1 MSACYHCQQPIPPGI
16 NITDDHGHHYCCHAC
31 QAVAQ
36 IINAHHLDQYYQVR
50 DRPAPRPEH
59 PYDPAHWQ
67 AYDIPEI
74 AAQYTYKDGDEQEI
88 HLYIDGLHCAACTWL
103 ISRALQDAHGISHA
117 RINLGT
123 GLAEIRW
130 RDTPLSAILATIA
143 SLGYTPNLHTPDK
156 NDDNQRR
163 ERNHDLLRL
172 IVAGLGMMQVMMFAT
187 GLYTGAWH
195 GIDREYEQL
204 LRWISLLCSAPVML
218 YAGYPYLK
226 NAWLGLRHRQ
236 PNMDLP
242 IALACAGAWLAS
254 LYHTVIGRGEI
265 YYDGVTMF
273 IFFIS
278 ISRYLEA
285 HTRRRAR
292 HNQQHFARLLPDAVY
307 KYNDSGETQLVP
319 LPTIQPGDHIRVLPT
334 HTIPVDGEITHGA
347 SRIDEQMLTG
357 ESTPQYKTIGD
368 RVHAG
373 STNLQSPL
381 DIRVSQTG
389 QQTTLAAIR
398 RISARAEQHRS
409 PQIDRNEA
417 LAQHTVL
424 AVLIFAAAGYLL
436 WQFIDPARA
445 FDIAL
450 AILVATCP
458 CALSLAT
465 PTVLTAALNHAHK
478 HHILIKNSNTLD
490 RLNHIR
496 RILFDKTGTL
506 TQGKYQLQQSDYY
519 GNPARLLAI
528 AKTLETH
535 STHPIAWYY
544 SQQPVATVSMD
555 NIEQHSGKGIS
566 GDCDGSRWHIGSAA
580 YMQENGVEG
589 FPPSPCGGG
598 DGGGVRPHT
607 AAAETSTELPPPPVG
622 EGWGGVR
629 SHTAD
634 AESSTEQ
641 PPLLQGAPADVGR
654 PFMADTKNVGHKCPT
669 CEAHNPLP
677 CEAGEG
683 RGGSVEKSRV
693 ATTENNAEMPTATET
708 PANLPPPPVGE
719 GGGGGSVRS
728 AISDAETSSG
738 KTANPSPIA
747 AATTTVTNHGAPQYP
762 ADETAPGEPLVTPPH
777 PSPTGGGS
785 AMAATL
791 RAAAESSTELP
802 PPLQGA
808 PAPAA
813 GEGRG
818 GGSARSAISDAET
831 SSGKTANP
839 SPTAAPE
846 TTNHVYLAEN
856 HELRAHYQ
864 LGDPERANLA
874 ATLAQLKTRYHLAIA
889 SGDRADNVARLA
901 ARYGI
906 EDWHGGLDPAAKLA
920 LLEANDPE
928 HTLMIG
934 DGINDAPVLAR
945 ASVSVA
951 VGRANPLS
959 QTHADI
965 VLLRHGP
972 EALPYLLDLA
982 ARSRRI
988 TRQNLIWAT
997 VYNLT
1002 ILPLAISG
1010 YLTPWIAALGM
1021 SASSLLVIANA
1032 LRIHRT
1038 APPPSA
1044 E

>member
-1 MSACYHCQQPIPPGI
+1 MNCYHCQQPVPAGI
-16 NITDDHGHHYCCHAC
+16 HITDDHGHAYCCHAC
-31 QAVAQ
+31 EAVAH
-36 IINAHHLDQYYQVR
+36 IISAHHLEQYYQVR

-67 AYDIPEI
+67 AYDLPEI
-74 AAQYTYKDGDEQEI
+74 AAQYTYKDGDDQEI

-103 ISRALQDAHGISHA
+103 ISHALQDAHGINHT

-123 GLAEIRW
+123 GRAEIRW

-195 GIDREYEQL
+195 GIDHEYEQL

-254 LYHTVIGRGEI
+254 LYHTLIGRGEI

-307 KYNDSGETQLVP
+307 KYNDRGETQLVP

-334 HTIPVDGEITHGA
+334 HTIPVDGEITGGA
-347 SRIDEQMLTG
+347 SRIDENMLTG
-357 ESTPQYKTIGD
+357 ESTPQYKTSGD
-368 RVHAG
+368 CVHAG

-409 PQIDRNEA
+409 PQIDRNQA
-417 LAQHTVL
+417 LAQQTVL
-424 AVLIFAAAGYLL
+424 AVLILAAAGYLL
-436 WQFIDPARA
+436 WQWIDPTRA

-490 RLNHIR
+490 RLTHIR

-506 TQGKYQLQQSDYY
+506 TQGKYQLRRSDYY
-519 GNPARLLAI
+519 GEPQRLLAI

-544 SQQPVATVSMD
+544 SQQPVATVTMD

-566 GDCDGSRWHIGSAA
+566 GDYNGSRWHIGSAA
-580 YMQENGVEG
+580 YMQENGVEI
-589 FPPSPCGGG
+589 P
-598 DGGGVRPHT
+598 
-607 AAAETSTELPPPPVG
+607 
-622 EGWGGVR
+622 
-629 SHTAD
+629 
-634 AESSTEQ
+634 
-641 PPLLQGAPADVGR
+641 PAD
-654 PFMADTKNVGHKCPT
+654 
-669 CEAHNPLP
+669 
-677 CEAGEG
+677 
-683 RGGSVEKSRV
+683 
-693 ATTENNAEMPTATET
+693 
-708 PANLPPPPVGE
+708 
-719 GGGGGSVRS
+719 
-728 AISDAETSSG
+728 
-738 KTANPSPIA
+738 
-747 AATTTVTNHGAPQYP
+747 
-762 ADETAPGEPLVTPPH
+762 
-777 PSPTGGGS
+777 
-785 AMAATL
+785 
-791 RAAAESSTELP
+791 LP
-802 PPLQGA
+802 PPLQDA
-808 PAPAA
+808 LASAA

-818 GGSARSAISDAET
+818 GGKPDRLTAAASTAIPNNEIEQPAAAET
-831 SSGKTANP
+831 PAT
-839 SPTAAPE
+839 PE
-846 TTNHVYLAEN
+846 NTTHVYLAEN
-856 HELRAHYQ
+856 RELRAHYQ
-864 LGDPERANLA
+864 LGDPERDNLA
-874 ATLAQLKTRYHLAIA
+874 ATLARLQAHYHLAIA
-889 SGDRADNVARLA
+889 SGDRAENVARLA

-906 EDWHGGLDPAAKLA
+906 TDRHGGLDPAAKLA

-965 VLLRHGP
+965 VLLKNGP
-972 EALPYLLDLA
+972 EALPYLLELA
-982 ARSRRI
+982 ARSSRI

-1021 SASSLLVIANA
+1021 STSSLLVIANA

-1038 APPPSA
+1038 PPPPA
-1044 E
+1044 TE

>member
-1 MSACYHCQQPIPPGI
+1 MSACYHCQQPIPAGI
-16 NITDDHGHHYCCHAC
+16 HIQDSHGHAYCCHAC
-31 QAVAQ
+31 EAVAQ
-36 IINAHHLDQYYQVR
+36 IISAHHLEQYYQVR

-59 PYDPAHWQ
+59 PWDASHWQ
-67 AYDIPEI
+67 AYDLPEI
-74 AAQYTYKDGDEQEI
+74 AAQYIYQDGDDQEI

-103 ISRALQDAHGISHA
+103 ISHALQDAHGISHT

-123 GLAEIRW
+123 GRAEIRW

-143 SLGYTPNLHTPDK
+143 SLGYTPNLHTPDEE
-156 NDDNQRR
+156 DNKQRR

-195 GIDREYEQL
+195 GIDHEYEQL

-254 LYHTVIGRGEI
+254 LYHTLIGRGEI

-307 KYNDSGETQLVP
+307 KHDGDTLRLVP
-319 LPTIQPGDHIRVLPT
+319 LPAIQPGDHIRVLPT
-334 HTIPVDGEITHGA
+334 HTIPVDGEITHGV

-357 ESTPQYKTIGD
+357 ESTPQYKNVGD

-424 AVLIFAAAGYLL
+424 AVLVLAAAGYLL
-436 WQFIDPARA
+436 WQWIDPARA

-490 RLNHIR
+490 RLTHIR

-506 TQGKYQLQQSDYY
+506 TQGKYQLQNSDYH
-519 GNPARLLAI
+519 GEPQRLLAI

-544 SQQPVATVSMD
+544 SQQPVANVAMD

-566 GDCDGSRWHIGSAA
+566 GDYDGSRWHIGSAA
-580 YMQENGVEG
+580 YMQENGVDG
-589 FPPSPCGGG
+589 FSPSPCGGG
-598 DGGGVRPHT
+598 SGVHPHT
-607 AAAETSTELPPPPVG
+607 TDADTTTDVGWVSAQRVTQQPNTETPAELSPPPVEDWNSAS
-622 EGWGGVR
+622 EGRENWGGVR
-629 SHTAD
+629 SD
-634 AESSTEQ
+634 S
-641 PPLLQGAPADVGR
+641 
-654 PFMADTKNVGHKCPT
+654 
-669 CEAHNPLP
+669 PLP
-677 CEAGEG
+677 QWERG
-683 RGGSVEKSRV
+683 RGWGLPAHLTSES
-693 ATTENNAEMPTATET
+693 ATNE
-708 PANLPPPPVGE
+708 
-719 GGGGGSVRS
+719 
-728 AISDAETSSG
+728 ID
-738 KTANPSPIA
+738 
-747 AATTTVTNHGAPQYP
+747 TTTT
-762 ADETAPGEPLVTPPH
+762 
-777 PSPTGGGS
+777 
-785 AMAATL
+785 
-791 RAAAESSTELP
+791 
-802 PPLQGA
+802 
-808 PAPAA
+808 
-813 GEGRG
+813 
-818 GGSARSAISDAET
+818 
-831 SSGKTANP
+831 
-839 SPTAAPE
+839 
-846 TTNHVYLAEN
+846 HVYLAEN
-856 HELRAHYQ
+856 RTLRAHYQ

-906 EDWHGGLDPAAKLA
+906 ADWHGGLDPAAKLA

-965 VLLRHGP
+965 VLLKNGP
-972 EALPYLLDLA
+972 EALPYLLELA

-988 TRQNLIWAT
+988 TRQNLAWAT

-1010 YLTPWIAALGM
+1010 HLTPWIAALGM

-1038 APPPSA
+1038 TPPPA

>member
-1 MSACYHCQQPIPPGI
+1 MNCYHCQQPVPAGI
-16 NITDDHGHHYCCHAC
+16 HITDDHGHAYCCHAC
-31 QAVAQ
+31 EAVAH
-36 IINAHHLDQYYQVR
+36 IISAHHLEQYYQVR

-67 AYDIPEI
+67 AYDLPEI
-74 AAQYTYKDGDEQEI
+74 AAQYTYKDGDDQEI

-103 ISRALQDAHGISHA
+103 ISHALQDAHGISHT

-123 GLAEIRW
+123 GRAEIRW

-143 SLGYTPNLHTPDK
+143 SLGYTPNLHTPDEE
-156 NDDNQRR
+156 DNKQRR

-226 NAWLGLRHRQ
+226 NAWLGLRHRH

-254 LYHTVIGRGEI
+254 LYHTLIGRGEI

-307 KYNDSGETQLVP
+307 KHDGDTLRLVP
-319 LPTIQPGDHIRVLPT
+319 LPAIQPGDHIRVLPT

-347 SRIDEQMLTG
+347 SRIDENMLTG
-357 ESTPQYKTIGD
+357 ESTPQYKTSGD

-381 DIRVSQTG
+381 DIRVTQTG

-409 PQIDRNEA
+409 PQIDRNQA
-417 LAQHTVL
+417 LAQQTVL
-424 AVLIFAAAGYLL
+424 AVLILAAAGYLL
-436 WQFIDPARA
+436 WQWIEPARA

-490 RLNHIR
+490 RLTHIR

-506 TQGKYQLQQSDYY
+506 TQGKYQLRRSDYY
-519 GNPARLLAI
+519 GEPRRLLAI

-544 SQQPVATVSMD
+544 SQQPVANVAMD

-566 GDCDGSRWHIGSAA
+566 GDYDGSRWHIGSAA
-580 YMQENGVEG
+580 YMQENGVEI
-589 FPPSPCGGG
+589 PPA
-598 DGGGVRPHT
+598 D
-607 AAAETSTELPPPPVG
+607 LPPPPVG
-622 EGWGGVR
+622 EGRGGVYP
-629 SHTAD
+629 HTTDAD
-634 AESSTEQ
+634 WS
-641 PPLLQGAPADVGR
+641 L
-654 PFMADTKNVGHKCPT
+654 MADKNNVGHKYPT
-669 CEAHNPLP
+669 YEENNPLP

-683 RGGSVEKSRV
+683 WGGGVEKSRM
-693 ATTENNAEMPTATET
+693 ATTDNKAVPCD
-708 PANLPPPPVGE
+708 PKL
-719 GGGGGSVRS
+719 
-728 AISDAETSSG
+728 
-738 KTANPSPIA
+738 
-747 AATTTVTNHGAPQYP
+747 
-762 ADETAPGEPLVTPPH
+762 TPPR

-785 AMAATL
+785 ALT
-791 RAAAESSTELP
+791 
-802 PPLQGA
+802 
-808 PAPAA
+808 
-813 GEGRG
+813 
-818 GGSARSAISDAET
+818 DA
-831 SSGKTANP
+831 N
-839 SPTAAPE
+839 
-846 TTNHVYLAEN
+846 TTHVYLAEN
-856 HELRAHYQ
+856 RELRAHYQ
-864 LGDPERANLA
+864 LGDPERDNLA
-874 ATLAQLKTRYHLAIA
+874 ATLARLQAHYHLAIA
-889 SGDRADNVARLA
+889 SGDRAENVAHLA

-906 EDWHGGLDPAAKLA
+906 TDRHGGLDPAAKLA

-965 VLLRHGP
+965 VLLKNGP

-1021 SASSLLVIANA
+1021 STSSLLVIANA

-1038 APPPSA
+1038 PPPPA
-1044 E
+1044 TE

>member
-1 MSACYHCQQPIPPGI
+1 MNCYHCQQPVPAGI
-16 NITDDHGHHYCCHAC
+16 HITDDHGHAYCCHAC
-31 QAVAQ
+31 EAVAH
-36 IINAHHLDQYYQVR
+36 IISAHHLEQYYQVR

-67 AYDIPEI
+67 AYDLPEI
-74 AAQYTYKDGDEQEI
+74 AAQYTYKDGDDQEI

-103 ISRALQDAHGISHA
+103 ISHALQDAHGISHT

-123 GLAEIRW
+123 GRAEIRW

-143 SLGYTPNLHTPDK
+143 SLGYTPNLHTPDEE
-156 NDDNQRR
+156 DNKQRR

-195 GIDREYEQL
+195 GIDHEYEQL

-307 KYNDSGETQLVP
+307 KYNDRGETQLVP

-334 HTIPVDGEITHGA
+334 HTIPVDGEITGGA

-357 ESTPQYKTIGD
+357 ESTPQYKTSGD

-381 DIRVSQTG
+381 DIRVTQTG

-409 PQIDRNEA
+409 PQIDRNQA
-417 LAQHTVL
+417 LAQQTVL
-424 AVLIFAAAGYLL
+424 AVLILAAAGYLL
-436 WQFIDPARA
+436 WQWIEPARA

-490 RLNHIR
+490 RLTHIR

-506 TQGKYQLQQSDYY
+506 TQGKYQLHRSDYY
-519 GNPARLLAI
+519 GEPQRLLAI

-544 SQQPVATVSMD
+544 SQQPVANVAMD

-566 GDCDGSRWHIGSAA
+566 GDYDGSRWHIGSAA
-580 YMQENGVEG
+580 YMQENGVEI
-589 FPPSPCGGG
+589 P
-598 DGGGVRPHT
+598 
-607 AAAETSTELPPPPVG
+607 
-622 EGWGGVR
+622 
-629 SHTAD
+629 
-634 AESSTEQ
+634 
-641 PPLLQGAPADVGR
+641 PAD
-654 PFMADTKNVGHKCPT
+654 
-669 CEAHNPLP
+669 
-677 CEAGEG
+677 
-683 RGGSVEKSRV
+683 
-693 ATTENNAEMPTATET
+693 
-708 PANLPPPPVGE
+708 
-719 GGGGGSVRS
+719 
-728 AISDAETSSG
+728 
-738 KTANPSPIA
+738 
-747 AATTTVTNHGAPQYP
+747 
-762 ADETAPGEPLVTPPH
+762 
-777 PSPTGGGS
+777 
-785 AMAATL
+785 
-791 RAAAESSTELP
+791 LP
-802 PPLQGA
+802 PPLQDA
-808 PAPAA
+808 LASAA

-818 GGSARSAISDAET
+818 GGKPDRLTAAASTAIPNNEIEQPAAAET
-831 SSGKTANP
+831 PAT
-839 SPTAAPE
+839 PE
-846 TTNHVYLAEN
+846 NTTHVYLAEN
-856 HELRAHYQ
+856 RELRAHYQ
-864 LGDPERANLA
+864 LGDPERDNLA
-874 ATLAQLKTRYHLAIA
+874 ATLARLQAHYHLAIA
-889 SGDRADNVARLA
+889 SGDRAENVARLA

-906 EDWHGGLDPAAKLA
+906 TDRHGGLDPAAKLA

-965 VLLRHGP
+965 VLLKNGP

-1021 SASSLLVIANA
+1021 STSSLLVIANA

-1038 APPPSA
+1038 PPPPAA

>member
-1 MSACYHCQQPIPPGI
+1 MSACYHCQQPVPAGI
-16 NITDDHGHHYCCHAC
+16 HIQDSHGHAYCCHAC
-31 QAVAQ
+31 EAVAH
-36 IINAHHLDQYYQVR
+36 IISAHHLEQYYQVR

-67 AYDIPEI
+67 AYDLPEI
-74 AAQYTYKDGDEQEI
+74 AAQYTYKDGDDQEI

-103 ISRALQDAHGISHA
+103 ISHALQDAHGINHT

-123 GLAEIRW
+123 GRAEIRW

-143 SLGYTPNLHTPDK
+143 SLGYTPNLHTPDEE
-156 NDDNQRR
+156 DNKQRR

-195 GIDREYEQL
+195 GIDHEYEQL

-254 LYHTVIGRGEI
+254 LYHTLIGRGEI

-307 KYNDSGETQLVP
+307 KYNDRGETQLVP
-319 LPTIQPGDHIRVLPT
+319 LPAIQPGDHIRVLPT
-334 HTIPVDGEITHGA
+334 HTIPVDGEITGGA
-347 SRIDEQMLTG
+347 SRIDENMLTG
-357 ESTPQYKTIGD
+357 ESTPQYKTSGD

-381 DIRVSQTG
+381 DIRVTQTG

-409 PQIDRNEA
+409 PQIDRNQA
-417 LAQHTVL
+417 LAQQTVL
-424 AVLIFAAAGYLL
+424 AVLILAAAGYLL
-436 WQFIDPARA
+436 WQWIDPARA

-490 RLNHIR
+490 RLTHIR

-506 TQGKYQLQQSDYY
+506 TQGKYQLRRSDYY
-519 GNPARLLAI
+519 GEPRRLLAI

-544 SQQPVATVSMD
+544 SQQPVANVAMD

-566 GDCDGSRWHIGSAA
+566 GDYDGSRWHIGSAA
-580 YMQENGVEG
+580 YMQENGVEI
-589 FPPSPCGGG
+589 PP
-598 DGGGVRPHT
+598 
-607 AAAETSTELPPPPVG
+607 AEQPPPPVG
-622 EGWGGVR
+622 ESWDGAYP
-629 SHTAD
+629 HTTDAD
-634 AESSTEQ
+634 TTTD
-641 PPLLQGAPADVGR
+641 ADWSL
-654 PFMADTKNVGHKCPT
+654 MADKNNVGHKYPT
-669 CEAHNPLP
+669 YEENNPLP

-683 RGGSVEKSRV
+683 WGGGVEKSRM
-693 ATTENNAEMPTATET
+693 ATTDNKAVPCD
-708 PANLPPPPVGE
+708 PKLPPP
-719 GGGGGSVRS
+719 R
-728 AISDAETSSG
+728 
-738 KTANPSPIA
+738 
-747 AATTTVTNHGAPQYP
+747 
-762 ADETAPGEPLVTPPH
+762 
-777 PSPTGGGS
+777 PSPTGGES
-785 AMAATL
+785 ALT
-791 RAAAESSTELP
+791 
-802 PPLQGA
+802 
-808 PAPAA
+808 
-813 GEGRG
+813 
-818 GGSARSAISDAET
+818 DA
-831 SSGKTANP
+831 N
-839 SPTAAPE
+839 
-846 TTNHVYLAEN
+846 TTHVYLAEN
-856 HELRAHYQ
+856 RELRAHYQ
-864 LGDPERANLA
+864 LGDPERDNLA
-874 ATLAQLKTRYHLAIA
+874 ATLARLQAHYHLAIA
-889 SGDRADNVARLA
+889 SGDRAENVARLA

-906 EDWHGGLDPAAKLA
+906 TDRRGSLDPAAKLA

-965 VLLRHGP
+965 VLLKNGP

-1021 SASSLLVIANA
+1021 STSSLLVIANA

-1038 APPPSA
+1038 LPPPA
-1044 E
+1044 TE

>member
-1 MSACYHCQQPIPPGI
+1 MNCYHCQQPVPAGI
-16 NITDDHGHHYCCHAC
+16 HITDDHGHAYCCHAC
-31 QAVAQ
+31 EAVAH
-36 IINAHHLDQYYQVR
+36 IISAHHLEQYYQVR

-59 PYDPAHWQ
+59 PWDASHWQ
-67 AYDIPEI
+67 AYDLPEI
-74 AAQYTYKDGDEQEI
+74 AAQYIYQDGDDQEI

-103 ISRALQDAHGISHA
+103 ISHALQDAHGINHT

-123 GLAEIRW
+123 GRAEIRW

-143 SLGYTPNLHTPDK
+143 SLGYTPNLHTPDEE
-156 NDDNQRR
+156 DNKQRR

-195 GIDREYEQL
+195 GIDHEYEQL

-254 LYHTVIGRGEI
+254 LYHTLIGRGEI

-307 KYNDSGETQLVP
+307 KYNDRGETQLVP
-319 LPTIQPGDHIRVLPT
+319 LPAIQPGDHIRVLPT
-334 HTIPVDGEITHGA
+334 HTIPVDGEITGGA
-347 SRIDEQMLTG
+347 SRIDENMLTG
-357 ESTPQYKTIGD
+357 ESTPQYKTSGD

-381 DIRVSQTG
+381 DIRVTQTG

-409 PQIDRNEA
+409 PQIDRNQA
-417 LAQHTVL
+417 LAQQTVL
-424 AVLIFAAAGYLL
+424 AVLILAAAGYLL
-436 WQFIDPARA
+436 WQWIDPARA

-490 RLNHIR
+490 RLTHIR
-496 RILFDKTGTL
+496 RILFYKTGTL
-506 TQGKYQLQQSDYY
+506 TQGKYQLRRSDYY
-519 GNPARLLAI
+519 GEPRRLLAI

-544 SQQPVATVSMD
+544 SQQPVANVAMD

-566 GDCDGSRWHIGSAA
+566 GDYDGSRWHIGSAA
-580 YMQENGVEG
+580 YMQENGVEI
-589 FPPSPCGGG
+589 PP
-598 DGGGVRPHT
+598 
-607 AAAETSTELPPPPVG
+607 AEQPPPPVG
-622 EGWGGVR
+622 ESWDGAYP
-629 SHTAD
+629 HTTDAD
-634 AESSTEQ
+634 TTTD
-641 PPLLQGAPADVGR
+641 ADWSL
-654 PFMADTKNVGHKCPT
+654 MADKNNVGHKYPT
-669 CEAHNPLP
+669 YEENNPLP

-683 RGGSVEKSRV
+683 WGGGVEKSRM
-693 ATTENNAEMPTATET
+693 ATTDNKAVPCD
-708 PANLPPPPVGE
+708 PKLPPP
-719 GGGGGSVRS
+719 R
-728 AISDAETSSG
+728 
-738 KTANPSPIA
+738 
-747 AATTTVTNHGAPQYP
+747 
-762 ADETAPGEPLVTPPH
+762 
-777 PSPTGGGS
+777 PSPTGGES
-785 AMAATL
+785 ALT
-791 RAAAESSTELP
+791 
-802 PPLQGA
+802 
-808 PAPAA
+808 
-813 GEGRG
+813 
-818 GGSARSAISDAET
+818 DA
-831 SSGKTANP
+831 N
-839 SPTAAPE
+839 
-846 TTNHVYLAEN
+846 TTHVYLAEN
-856 HELRAHYQ
+856 RELRAHYQ
-864 LGDPERANLA
+864 LGDPERDNLA
-874 ATLAQLKTRYHLAIA
+874 ATLARLQAHYHLAIA
-889 SGDRADNVARLA
+889 SGDRAENVARLA

-906 EDWHGGLDPAAKLA
+906 TDRRGSLDPAAKLA

-965 VLLRHGP
+965 VLLKNGP

-1021 SASSLLVIANA
+1021 STSSLLVIANA

-1038 APPPSA
+1038 LPPPAA

>member
-1 MSACYHCQQPIPPGI
+1 MNCYHCQQPVPAGI
-16 NITDDHGHHYCCHAC
+16 HITDDHGHAYCCHAC
-31 QAVAQ
+31 EAVAH
-36 IINAHHLDQYYQVR
+36 IISAHHLEQYYQVR

-67 AYDIPEI
+67 AYDLPEI
-74 AAQYTYKDGDEQEI
+74 AAQYTYKDGDDQEI

-103 ISRALQDAHGISHA
+103 ISHALQDAHGISHT

-123 GLAEIRW
+123 GRAEIRW

-143 SLGYTPNLHTPDK
+143 SLGYTPNLHTPDEE
-156 NDDNQRR
+156 DNKQRR

-195 GIDREYEQL
+195 GIDHEYEQL

-254 LYHTVIGRGEI
+254 LYHTLIGRGEI

-307 KYNDSGETQLVP
+307 KYNDRGETQLVP
-319 LPTIQPGDHIRVLPT
+319 LPAIQPGDHIRVLPT
-334 HTIPVDGEITHGA
+334 HTIPVDGEITGGA
-347 SRIDEQMLTG
+347 SRIDENMLTG
-357 ESTPQYKTIGD
+357 ESTPQYKTSGD

-381 DIRVSQTG
+381 DIRVTQTG

-409 PQIDRNEA
+409 PQIDRNQA
-417 LAQHTVL
+417 LAQQTVL
-424 AVLIFAAAGYLL
+424 AVLILAAAGYLL
-436 WQFIDPARA
+436 WQWIEPARA

-490 RLNHIR
+490 RLTHIR

-506 TQGKYQLQQSDYY
+506 TQGKYQLRRSDYY
-519 GNPARLLAI
+519 GEPQRLLSI

-544 SQQPVATVSMD
+544 SQQPVANVAMD

-566 GDCDGSRWHIGSAA
+566 GDYDGSRWHIGSAA
-580 YMQENGVEG
+580 YMQENGVEI
-589 FPPSPCGGG
+589 PP
-598 DGGGVRPHT
+598 
-607 AAAETSTELPPPPVG
+607 TEQPPPPVG
-622 EGWGGVR
+622 EGWGGAYP
-629 SHTAD
+629 HTAD
-634 AESSTEQ
+634 ADTTTDAGW
-641 PPLLQGAPADVGR
+641 PL
-654 PFMADTKNVGHKCPT
+654 MADKNNVGHKYPT
-669 CEAHNPLP
+669 YEENTPLP

-683 RGGSVEKSRV
+683 WGGGVKKSRM
-693 ATTENNAEMPTATET
+693 ATTDNKAVPCD
-708 PANLPPPPVGE
+708 PKLPPP
-719 GGGGGSVRS
+719 R
-728 AISDAETSSG
+728 
-738 KTANPSPIA
+738 
-747 AATTTVTNHGAPQYP
+747 
-762 ADETAPGEPLVTPPH
+762 

-785 AMAATL
+785 ALT
-791 RAAAESSTELP
+791 
-802 PPLQGA
+802 
-808 PAPAA
+808 
-813 GEGRG
+813 
-818 GGSARSAISDAET
+818 DA
-831 SSGKTANP
+831 N
-839 SPTAAPE
+839 
-846 TTNHVYLAEN
+846 TTHVYLAEN
-856 HELRAHYQ
+856 RELRAHYQ
-864 LGDPERANLA
+864 LGDPERDNLA
-874 ATLAQLKTRYHLAIA
+874 ATLARLQAHYHLAIA
-889 SGDRADNVARLA
+889 SGDRAENVARLA

-906 EDWHGGLDPAAKLA
+906 TDWHGGLDPAAKLA

-965 VLLRHGP
+965 VLLKNGP

-1021 SASSLLVIANA
+1021 STSSLLVIANA

-1038 APPPSA
+1038 LPPPAA

>member
-1 MSACYHCQQPIPPGI
+1 MNCYHCQQPVPAGI
-16 NITDDHGHHYCCHAC
+16 HITDDHGHAYCCHAC
-31 QAVAQ
+31 EAVAH
-36 IINAHHLDQYYQVR
+36 IISAHHLEQYYQVR

-67 AYDIPEI
+67 AYDLPEI
-74 AAQYTYKDGDEQEI
+74 AAQYTYKDGDDQEI

-103 ISRALQDAHGISHA
+103 ISHALQDAHGISHT

-123 GLAEIRW
+123 GRAEIRW

-143 SLGYTPNLHTPDK
+143 SLGYTPNLHTPDEE
-156 NDDNQRR
+156 DNKQRR

-195 GIDREYEQL
+195 GIDHEYEQL

-254 LYHTVIGRGEI
+254 LYHTLIGRGEI

-307 KYNDSGETQLVP
+307 KYSDRGETQLVP
-319 LPTIQPGDHIRVLPT
+319 LPAIQPGDHIRVLPT
-334 HTIPVDGEITHGA
+334 HTIPVDGEITGGA
-347 SRIDEQMLTG
+347 SRIDENMLTG
-357 ESTPQYKTIGD
+357 ESTPQYKTSGD

-381 DIRVSQTG
+381 DIRVTQTG

-409 PQIDRNEA
+409 PQIDRNQA
-417 LAQHTVL
+417 LAQQTVL
-424 AVLIFAAAGYLL
+424 AVLILAAAGYLL
-436 WQFIDPARA
+436 WQWIEPARA

-490 RLNHIR
+490 RLTHIR

-506 TQGKYQLQQSDYY
+506 TQGKYQLHRSDYY
-519 GNPARLLAI
+519 GEPQRLLAI

-544 SQQPVATVSMD
+544 SQQPVAGVTMD

-566 GDCDGSRWHIGSAA
+566 GDYDGSRWHIGSAA
-580 YMQENGVEG
+580 YMQENGVEI
-589 FPPSPCGGG
+589 PP
-598 DGGGVRPHT
+598 
-607 AAAETSTELPPPPVG
+607 TEQPPPPVG

-634 AESSTEQ
+634 ANTTTDAGW
-641 PPLLQGAPADVGR
+641 PL
-654 PFMADTKNVGHKCPT
+654 MADKNNVGHKYPT
-669 CEAHNPLP
+669 YEENNPLP

-683 RGGSVEKSRV
+683 WGGGVEKSRM
-693 ATTENNAEMPTATET
+693 ATTDDKAVPCD
-708 PANLPPPPVGE
+708 PKLPPP
-719 GGGGGSVRS
+719 R
-728 AISDAETSSG
+728 
-738 KTANPSPIA
+738 
-747 AATTTVTNHGAPQYP
+747 
-762 ADETAPGEPLVTPPH
+762 
-777 PSPTGGGS
+777 PSPTGGES
-785 AMAATL
+785 ALT
-791 RAAAESSTELP
+791 
-802 PPLQGA
+802 
-808 PAPAA
+808 
-813 GEGRG
+813 
-818 GGSARSAISDAET
+818 DA
-831 SSGKTANP
+831 N
-839 SPTAAPE
+839 
-846 TTNHVYLAEN
+846 TTHVYLAEN
-856 HELRAHYQ
+856 RELRAHYQ
-864 LGDPERANLA
+864 LGDPERDNLA
-874 ATLAQLKTRYHLAIA
+874 ATLARLQAHYHLAIA
-889 SGDRADNVARLA
+889 SGDRAENVARLA

-906 EDWHGGLDPAAKLA
+906 TDWHGGLDPAAKLA

-934 DGINDAPVLAR
+934 DGINDAPVLAH

-965 VLLRHGP
+965 VLLKNGP

-1021 SASSLLVIANA
+1021 STSSLLVIANA

-1038 APPPSA
+1038 PPPPA
-1044 E
+1044 TE

>member
-1 MSACYHCQQPIPPGI
+1 MNCYHCQQPVPAGI
-16 NITDDHGHHYCCHAC
+16 HITDDHGHAYCCHAC
-31 QAVAQ
+31 EAVAH
-36 IINAHHLDQYYQVR
+36 IISAHHLEQYYQVR

-67 AYDIPEI
+67 AYDLPEI
-74 AAQYTYKDGDEQEI
+74 AAQYTYKDGDDQEI

-103 ISRALQDAHGISHA
+103 ISHALQDAHGISHT

-123 GLAEIRW
+123 GRAEIRW

-143 SLGYTPNLHTPDK
+143 SLGYTPNLHTPDEE
-156 NDDNQRR
+156 DNKQRR

-195 GIDREYEQL
+195 GIDHEYEQL

-254 LYHTVIGRGEI
+254 LYHTLIGRGEI

-307 KYNDSGETQLVP
+307 KYNDRGEAQLVP

-334 HTIPVDGEITHGA
+334 HTIPVDGEITGGA
-347 SRIDEQMLTG
+347 SRIDENMLTG
-357 ESTPQYKTIGD
+357 ESTPQYKTSGD

-381 DIRVSQTG
+381 DIRVTQTG

-409 PQIDRNEA
+409 PQIDRNQA
-417 LAQHTVL
+417 LAQQTVL
-424 AVLIFAAAGYLL
+424 AVLILAAAGYLL
-436 WQFIDPARA
+436 WQWIEPARA

-490 RLNHIR
+490 RLTHIR

-506 TQGKYQLQQSDYY
+506 TQGKYQLRRSDYY
-519 GNPARLLAI
+519 GEPQRLLAI

-544 SQQPVATVSMD
+544 SQQPVANVAMD

-566 GDCDGSRWHIGSAA
+566 GDYDGSRWHIGSAA
-580 YMQENGVEG
+580 YMQENGVEI
-589 FPPSPCGGG
+589 PP
-598 DGGGVRPHT
+598 
-607 AAAETSTELPPPPVG
+607 AEQPPPPVG
-622 EGWGGVR
+622 EGWDGAYP
-629 SHTAD
+629 HTTDAD
-634 AESSTEQ
+634 TTTDAGW
-641 PPLLQGAPADVGR
+641 PL
-654 PFMADTKNVGHKCPT
+654 MADKNNVGHKYPT
-669 CEAHNPLP
+669 YEENNPLP
-677 CEAGEG
+677 CEAEEG
-683 RGGSVEKSRV
+683 WGGGVEKSRM
-693 ATTENNAEMPTATET
+693 ATTDNKAVPCD
-708 PANLPPPPVGE
+708 PKLPPP
-719 GGGGGSVRS
+719 R
-728 AISDAETSSG
+728 
-738 KTANPSPIA
+738 
-747 AATTTVTNHGAPQYP
+747 
-762 ADETAPGEPLVTPPH
+762 
-777 PSPTGGGS
+777 PSPTGGES
-785 AMAATL
+785 ALT
-791 RAAAESSTELP
+791 
-802 PPLQGA
+802 
-808 PAPAA
+808 
-813 GEGRG
+813 
-818 GGSARSAISDAET
+818 DA
-831 SSGKTANP
+831 N
-839 SPTAAPE
+839 
-846 TTNHVYLAEN
+846 TTHVYLAEN
-856 HELRAHYQ
+856 RELRAHYQ
-864 LGDPERANLA
+864 LGDPERDNLA
-874 ATLAQLKTRYHLAIA
+874 ATLARLQAHYHLAIA
-889 SGDRADNVARLA
+889 SGDRAENVARLA

-906 EDWHGGLDPAAKLA
+906 TDRHGGLDPAAKLA

-965 VLLRHGP
+965 VLLKNGP

-1021 SASSLLVIANA
+1021 STSSLLVITNA

-1038 APPPSA
+1038 PPPPAA

>member
-1 MSACYHCQQPIPPGI
+1 MNCYHCQQPVPAGI
-16 NITDDHGHHYCCHAC
+16 HITDDHGHAYCCHAC
-31 QAVAQ
+31 EAVAH
-36 IINAHHLDQYYQVR
+36 IISAHHLEQYYQVR

-67 AYDIPEI
+67 AYDLPEI
-74 AAQYTYKDGDEQEI
+74 AAQYTYKDGDDQEI

-103 ISRALQDAHGISHA
+103 ISHALQDAHGISHT

-123 GLAEIRW
+123 GRAEIRW

-143 SLGYTPNLHTPDK
+143 SLGYTPNLHTPDEE
-156 NDDNQRR
+156 DNKQRR

-195 GIDREYEQL
+195 GIDHEYEQL

-226 NAWLGLRHRQ
+226 NAWLGLSHRQ

-254 LYHTVIGRGEI
+254 LYHTLIGRGEI

-307 KYNDSGETQLVP
+307 KYNDRGEAQLVP

-334 HTIPVDGEITHGA
+334 HTIPVDGEITGGA
-347 SRIDEQMLTG
+347 SRIDENMLTG
-357 ESTPQYKTIGD
+357 ESTPQYKTSGD

-381 DIRVSQTG
+381 DIRVTQTG

-409 PQIDRNEA
+409 PQIDRNQA
-417 LAQHTVL
+417 LAQQTVL
-424 AVLIFAAAGYLL
+424 AVLILAAAGYLL
-436 WQFIDPARA
+436 WQWIEPARA

-490 RLNHIR
+490 RLTHIR

-506 TQGKYQLQQSDYY
+506 TQGKYQLRRSDYY
-519 GNPARLLAI
+519 GEPRRLLAI

-544 SQQPVATVSMD
+544 SQQPVANVAMD

-566 GDCDGSRWHIGSAA
+566 GDYNGSRWHIGSAA
-580 YMQENGVEG
+580 YMQENGVEE
-589 FPPSPCGGG
+589 FLPSPCGGE
-598 DGGGVRPHT
+598 DGGGVRFQTPDTETT
-607 AAAETSTELPPPPVG
+607 AVLPSELLPSPVG
-622 EGWGGVR
+622 EGWGGV
-629 SHTAD
+629 SPHTA
-634 AESSTEQ
+634 AVESSSKI
-641 PPLLQGAPADVGR
+641 PPPSQDASAS
-654 PFMADTKNVGHKCPT
+654 A
-669 CEAHNPLP
+669 
-677 CEAGEG
+677 AGEG
-683 RGGSVEKSRV
+683 WGRGKPDRLITAAS
-693 ATTENNAEMPTATET
+693 TTITNNEDKQPTKQ
-708 PANLPPPPVGE
+708 PPPPVGE
-719 GGGGGSVRS
+719 GRGGVSPH
-728 AISDAETSSG
+728 
-738 KTANPSPIA
+738 TAA
-747 AATTTVTNHGAPQYP
+747 V
-762 ADETAPGEPLVTPPH
+762 
-777 PSPTGGGS
+777 
-785 AMAATL
+785 
-791 RAAAESSTELP
+791 ESSSKMP

-808 PAPAA
+808 PAPVA
-813 GEGRG
+813 GEGWG
-818 GGSARSAISDAET
+818 GGKPDRLI
-831 SSGKTANP
+831 
-839 SPTAAPE
+839 TAAS
-846 TTNHVYLAEN
+846 TTITNNEDKQPTKQLPPPVGEGRVGSSEKQTTDANTTHVYLAEN
-856 HELRAHYQ
+856 RELRAHYQ
-864 LGDPERANLA
+864 LGDPERDNLA
-874 ATLAQLKTRYHLAIA
+874 ATLARLQAHYHLAIA
-889 SGDRADNVARLA
+889 SGDRVENVARLA

-906 EDWHGGLDPAAKLA
+906 TDRHGGLDPAAKLA
-920 LLEANDPE
+920 LLEANDSE

-965 VLLRHGP
+965 VLLKNGP

-1021 SASSLLVIANA
+1021 STSSLLVIANA

-1038 APPPSA
+1038 PPPPVA

>member
-1 MSACYHCQQPIPPGI
+1 MNCYHCQQPVPAGI
-16 NITDDHGHHYCCHAC
+16 HITDDHGHAYCCHAC
-31 QAVAQ
+31 EAVAH
-36 IINAHHLDQYYQVR
+36 IISAHHLEQYYQVR

-67 AYDIPEI
+67 AYDLPEI
-74 AAQYTYKDGDEQEI
+74 AAQYTYKDGDDQEI

-103 ISRALQDAHGISHA
+103 ISHALQDAHGISHT

-123 GLAEIRW
+123 GRAEIRW

-143 SLGYTPNLHTPDK
+143 SLGYTPNLHTPDEE
-156 NDDNQRR
+156 DNKQRR

-195 GIDREYEQL
+195 GIDHEYEQL

-254 LYHTVIGRGEI
+254 LYHTLIGRGEI

-307 KYNDSGETQLVP
+307 KHDGDTLRLVP

-334 HTIPVDGEITHGA
+334 HTIPVDGEITGGA
-347 SRIDEQMLTG
+347 SRIDENMLTG
-357 ESTPQYKTIGD
+357 ESTPQYKTSGD

-381 DIRVSQTG
+381 DIRVTQTG

-409 PQIDRNEA
+409 PQIDRNQA
-417 LAQHTVL
+417 LAQQTVL
-424 AVLIFAAAGYLL
+424 AVLILAAAGYLL
-436 WQFIDPARA
+436 WQWIDPARA

-490 RLNHIR
+490 RLTHIR

-506 TQGKYQLQQSDYY
+506 TQGKYQLRRSDYY
-519 GNPARLLAI
+519 GEPRRLLAI

-544 SQQPVATVSMD
+544 SQQPVANVAMD

-566 GDCDGSRWHIGSAA
+566 GDYDGSRWHIGSAA
-580 YMQENGVEG
+580 YIQENGVEG
-589 FPPSPCGGG
+589 FPPTPCGGG
-598 DGGGVRPHT
+598 DGVHP
-607 AAAETSTELPPPPVG
+607 
-622 EGWGGVR
+622 
-629 SHTAD
+629 HTAD
-634 AESSTEQ
+634 A
-641 PPLLQGAPADVGR
+641 
-654 PFMADTKNVGHKCPT
+654 DTTTDAGWSLMVDKNNVGHKYPT
-669 CEAHNPLP
+669 YEENNPLP

-683 RGGSVEKSRV
+683 WGGGVEKSRM
-693 ATTENNAEMPTATET
+693 ATTDNKAVPCD
-708 PANLPPPPVGE
+708 PKL
-719 GGGGGSVRS
+719 
-728 AISDAETSSG
+728 
-738 KTANPSPIA
+738 
-747 AATTTVTNHGAPQYP
+747 
-762 ADETAPGEPLVTPPH
+762 TPPR

-785 AMAATL
+785 ALT
-791 RAAAESSTELP
+791 
-802 PPLQGA
+802 
-808 PAPAA
+808 
-813 GEGRG
+813 
-818 GGSARSAISDAET
+818 DA
-831 SSGKTANP
+831 N
-839 SPTAAPE
+839 
-846 TTNHVYLAEN
+846 TTHVYLAEN
-856 HELRAHYQ
+856 RELRAHYQ
-864 LGDPERANLA
+864 LGDPERDNLA
-874 ATLAQLKTRYHLAIA
+874 ATLARLQAHYHLAIA
-889 SGDRADNVARLA
+889 SGDRAENVARLA

-906 EDWHGGLDPAAKLA
+906 TDRHGGLDPAAKLA

-965 VLLRHGP
+965 VLLKNGP

-1021 SASSLLVIANA
+1021 STSSLLVIANA

-1038 APPPSA
+1038 PPPPA
-1044 E
+1044 TE

>member
-1 MSACYHCQQPIPPGI
+1 MNCYHCQQPVPAGI
-16 NITDDHGHHYCCHAC
+16 HITDDHGHAYCCHAC
-31 QAVAQ
+31 EAVAH
-36 IINAHHLDQYYQVR
+36 IISAHHLEQYYQVR

-67 AYDIPEI
+67 AYDLPEI
-74 AAQYTYKDGDEQEI
+74 AAQYTYKDGDDQEI

-103 ISRALQDAHGISHA
+103 ISHALQDAHGINHT

-123 GLAEIRW
+123 GRAEIRW

-143 SLGYTPNLHTPDK
+143 SLGYTPNLHTPDEE
-156 NDDNQRR
+156 DNKQRR

-195 GIDREYEQL
+195 GIDHEYEQL

-226 NAWLGLRHRQ
+226 NAWLSLRHRQ

-254 LYHTVIGRGEI
+254 LYHTLIGRGEI

-307 KYNDSGETQLVP
+307 KYNDRGEAQLVP

-334 HTIPVDGEITHGA
+334 HTIPVDGEITGGA
-347 SRIDEQMLTG
+347 SRIDENMLTG
-357 ESTPQYKTIGD
+357 ESTPQYKTSGD

-381 DIRVSQTG
+381 DIRVTQTG

-409 PQIDRNEA
+409 PQIDRNQA
-417 LAQHTVL
+417 LAQQTVL
-424 AVLIFAAAGYLL
+424 AVLILAAAGYLL
-436 WQFIDPARA
+436 WQWIEPARA

-490 RLNHIR
+490 RLTHIR

-506 TQGKYQLQQSDYY
+506 TQGKYQLHRSDYY
-519 GNPARLLAI
+519 GEPQRLLAI

-544 SQQPVATVSMD
+544 SQQPVANVAMD

-566 GDCDGSRWHIGSAA
+566 GDYDGSRWHIGSAA
-580 YMQENGVEG
+580 YMQENGVEI
-589 FPPSPCGGG
+589 PP
-598 DGGGVRPHT
+598 
-607 AAAETSTELPPPPVG
+607 TEQPPPPVG
-622 EGWGGVR
+622 EGWGGVYP
-629 SHTAD
+629 HTAD
-634 AESSTEQ
+634 ADTTTDAGWS
-641 PPLLQGAPADVGR
+641 L
-654 PFMADTKNVGHKCPT
+654 MADKNNVGHKYPT
-669 CEAHNPLP
+669 YEENNPLP

-683 RGGSVEKSRV
+683 WGGGVEKSRM
-693 ATTENNAEMPTATET
+693 ATTDNKAVPCD
-708 PANLPPPPVGE
+708 PKL
-719 GGGGGSVRS
+719 
-728 AISDAETSSG
+728 
-738 KTANPSPIA
+738 
-747 AATTTVTNHGAPQYP
+747 
-762 ADETAPGEPLVTPPH
+762 TPPR

-785 AMAATL
+785 ALT
-791 RAAAESSTELP
+791 
-802 PPLQGA
+802 
-808 PAPAA
+808 
-813 GEGRG
+813 
-818 GGSARSAISDAET
+818 DA
-831 SSGKTANP
+831 N
-839 SPTAAPE
+839 
-846 TTNHVYLAEN
+846 TTHVYLAEN
-856 HELRAHYQ
+856 RELRAHYQ
-864 LGDPERANLA
+864 LGDPERDNLA
-874 ATLAQLKTRYHLAIA
+874 ATLARLQAHYHLAIA
-889 SGDRADNVARLA
+889 SGDRAENVARLA

-906 EDWHGGLDPAAKLA
+906 TDWHGGLAPAAKLA

-965 VLLRHGP
+965 VLLKNGP

-1021 SASSLLVIANA
+1021 STSSLLVIANA

-1038 APPPSA
+1038 PPPPA
-1044 E
+1044 TE

>member
-1 MSACYHCQQPIPPGI
+1 MSACYHCQQPVPAGI
-16 NITDDHGHHYCCHAC
+16 HIQDSHGHAYCCHAC
-31 QAVAQ
+31 EAVAH
-36 IINAHHLDQYYQVR
+36 IISAHHLEQYYQVR

-67 AYDIPEI
+67 AYDLPEI
-74 AAQYTYKDGDEQEI
+74 AAQYTYKDGDDQEI

-103 ISRALQDAHGISHA
+103 ISHALQDAHGINHT

-123 GLAEIRW
+123 GRAEIRW

-143 SLGYTPNLHTPDK
+143 SLGYTPNLHTPDEE
-156 NDDNQRR
+156 DNKQRR

-195 GIDREYEQL
+195 GIDHEYEQL

-254 LYHTVIGRGEI
+254 LYHTLIGRGEI

-307 KYNDSGETQLVP
+307 KYNDRGETQLVP
-319 LPTIQPGDHIRVLPT
+319 LPAIQPGDHIRVLPT
-334 HTIPVDGEITHGA
+334 HTIPVDGEITGGA
-347 SRIDEQMLTG
+347 SRIDENMLTG
-357 ESTPQYKTIGD
+357 ESTPQYKTSGD

-381 DIRVSQTG
+381 DIRVTQTG

-409 PQIDRNEA
+409 PQIDRNQA
-417 LAQHTVL
+417 LAQQTVL
-424 AVLIFAAAGYLL
+424 AVLILAAAGSLL
-436 WQFIDPARA
+436 WQWIEPARA

-490 RLNHIR
+490 RLTHIR

-506 TQGKYQLQQSDYY
+506 TQGKYQLRRSDYY
-519 GNPARLLAI
+519 GEPQRLLAI

-544 SQQPVATVSMD
+544 SQQPVAGVTMD

-566 GDCDGSRWHIGSAA
+566 GDYDGSRWHIGSAA
-580 YMQENGVEG
+580 YMQENGVEI
-589 FPPSPCGGG
+589 PP
-598 DGGGVRPHT
+598 
-607 AAAETSTELPPPPVG
+607 TEQPPPPVG

-634 AESSTEQ
+634 ANTTTDAGW
-641 PPLLQGAPADVGR
+641 PL
-654 PFMADTKNVGHKCPT
+654 MADKNNVGHKYPT
-669 CEAHNPLP
+669 YEENNPLP

-683 RGGSVEKSRV
+683 WGGGVEKSRM
-693 ATTENNAEMPTATET
+693 ATTDNKAVPCD
-708 PANLPPPPVGE
+708 PKLPPP
-719 GGGGGSVRS
+719 R
-728 AISDAETSSG
+728 
-738 KTANPSPIA
+738 
-747 AATTTVTNHGAPQYP
+747 
-762 ADETAPGEPLVTPPH
+762 

-785 AMAATL
+785 ALT
-791 RAAAESSTELP
+791 
-802 PPLQGA
+802 
-808 PAPAA
+808 
-813 GEGRG
+813 
-818 GGSARSAISDAET
+818 DA
-831 SSGKTANP
+831 N
-839 SPTAAPE
+839 
-846 TTNHVYLAEN
+846 TTHVYLAEN
-856 HELRAHYQ
+856 RELRAHYQ
-864 LGDPERANLA
+864 LGDPERDNLA
-874 ATLAQLKTRYHLAIA
+874 ATLARLQAHYHLAIA
-889 SGDRADNVARLA
+889 SGDRAENVARLA

-906 EDWHGGLDPAAKLA
+906 TDWHGGLDPAAKLA

-965 VLLRHGP
+965 VLLKNGP

-1021 SASSLLVIANA
+1021 STSSLLVIANA

-1038 APPPSA
+1038 PPPPA
-1044 E
+1044 TE

>member
-1 MSACYHCQQPIPPGI
+1 MNCYHCQQPVPAGI
-16 NITDDHGHHYCCHAC
+16 HITDDHGHAYCCHAC
-31 QAVAQ
+31 EAVAH
-36 IINAHHLDQYYQVR
+36 IISAHHLEQYYQVR

-67 AYDIPEI
+67 AYDLPEI
-74 AAQYTYKDGDEQEI
+74 AAQYTYKDGDDQEI

-103 ISRALQDAHGISHA
+103 ISHALQDAHGISHT

-123 GLAEIRW
+123 GRAEIRW

-143 SLGYTPNLHTPDK
+143 SLGYTPNLHTPDEE
-156 NDDNQRR
+156 DNKQRR

-195 GIDREYEQL
+195 GIDHEYEQL

-254 LYHTVIGRGEI
+254 LYHTLIGRGEI

-307 KYNDSGETQLVP
+307 KYNDRGETQLVP
-319 LPTIQPGDHIRVLPT
+319 LPAIQPGDHIRVLPT

-347 SRIDEQMLTG
+347 SRIDENMLTG
-357 ESTPQYKTIGD
+357 ESTPQYKTSGD

-381 DIRVSQTG
+381 DIRVTQTG

-409 PQIDRNEA
+409 PQIDRNQA
-417 LAQHTVL
+417 LAQQTVL
-424 AVLIFAAAGYLL
+424 AVLILAAAGYLL
-436 WQFIDPARA
+436 WQWIEPARA

-490 RLNHIR
+490 RLTHIR

-506 TQGKYQLQQSDYY
+506 TQGKYQLRRSDYY
-519 GNPARLLAI
+519 GEPRRLLAI

-544 SQQPVATVSMD
+544 SQQPVATVAMD

-566 GDCDGSRWHIGSAA
+566 GDYNGSRWHIGSAA
-580 YMQENGVEG
+580 YMQENGVEE
-589 FPPSPCGGG
+589 FLPSPCGGE
-598 DGGGVRPHT
+598 DGGGVRFQTPDTETT
-607 AAAETSTELPPPPVG
+607 AVLPSELLPSPVG
-622 EGWGGVR
+622 EGWGGV
-629 SHTAD
+629 SPHTA
-634 AESSTEQ
+634 AVESSSKI
-641 PPLLQGAPADVGR
+641 PPPSQDASAS
-654 PFMADTKNVGHKCPT
+654 A
-669 CEAHNPLP
+669 
-677 CEAGEG
+677 AGEG
-683 RGGSVEKSRV
+683 WGRGKPDRLITAAS
-693 ATTENNAEMPTATET
+693 TTITNNEDKQPTKQ
-708 PANLPPPPVGE
+708 LPPPVGE
-719 GGGGGSVRS
+719 GRVGSS
-728 AISDAETSSG
+728 EKQTTDA
-738 KTANPSPIA
+738 N
-747 AATTTVTNHGAPQYP
+747 TT
-762 ADETAPGEPLVTPPH
+762 
-777 PSPTGGGS
+777 
-785 AMAATL
+785 
-791 RAAAESSTELP
+791 
-802 PPLQGA
+802 
-808 PAPAA
+808 
-813 GEGRG
+813 
-818 GGSARSAISDAET
+818 
-831 SSGKTANP
+831 
-839 SPTAAPE
+839 
-846 TTNHVYLAEN
+846 HVYLAEN
-856 HELRAHYQ
+856 RELRAHYQ
-864 LGDPERANLA
+864 LGDPERDNLA
-874 ATLAQLKTRYHLAIA
+874 ATLARLQAHYHLAIA
-889 SGDRADNVARLA
+889 SGDRVENVARLA

-906 EDWHGGLDPAAKLA
+906 TDRHGGLDPAAKLA
-920 LLEANDPE
+920 LLEANDSE

-965 VLLRHGP
+965 VLLKNGP

-1038 APPPSA
+1038 APPPA
-1044 E
+1044 TE

>member
-1 MSACYHCQQPIPPGI
+1 MNCYHCQQPVPAGI
-16 NITDDHGHHYCCHAC
+16 HITDDHGHAYCCHAC
-31 QAVAQ
+31 EAVAH
-36 IINAHHLDQYYQVR
+36 IISAHHLEQYYQVR

-67 AYDIPEI
+67 AYDLPEI
-74 AAQYTYKDGDEQEI
+74 AAQYTYKDGDDQEI

-103 ISRALQDAHGISHA
+103 ISHALQDAHGINHT

-123 GLAEIRW
+123 GRAEIRW

-143 SLGYTPNLHTPDK
+143 SLGYTPNLHTPDEE
-156 NDDNQRR
+156 DNKQRR

-204 LRWISLLCSAPVML
+204 LRWISLICSAPVML
-218 YAGYPYLK
+218 YSGYPYLK

-254 LYHTVIGRGEI
+254 LYHTLIGRGEI

-307 KYNDSGETQLVP
+307 KYNDRGETQLVP
-319 LPTIQPGDHIRVLPT
+319 LPAIQPGDHIRVLPT
-334 HTIPVDGEITHGA
+334 HTIPVDGEITGGA
-347 SRIDEQMLTG
+347 SRIDENMLTG
-357 ESTPQYKTIGD
+357 ESTPQYKTSGD

-381 DIRVSQTG
+381 DIRVTQTG

-409 PQIDRNEA
+409 PQIDRNQA
-417 LAQHTVL
+417 LAQQTVL
-424 AVLIFAAAGYLL
+424 AVLILAAAGYLL
-436 WQFIDPARA
+436 WQWIEPARA

-490 RLNHIR
+490 RLTHIR

-506 TQGKYQLQQSDYY
+506 TQGKYQLRRSDYY
-519 GNPARLLAI
+519 GEPRRLLAI

-544 SQQPVATVSMD
+544 SQQPVANVAMD

-566 GDCDGSRWHIGSAA
+566 GDYDGSRWYIGSAA
-580 YMQENGVEG
+580 YMQENGVEI
-589 FPPSPCGGG
+589 PP
-598 DGGGVRPHT
+598 
-607 AAAETSTELPPPPVG
+607 AEQPPPPVG
-622 EGWGGVR
+622 EGWGG
-629 SHTAD
+629 
-634 AESSTEQ
+634 
-641 PPLLQGAPADVGR
+641 
-654 PFMADTKNVGHKCPT
+654 C
-669 CEAHNPLP
+669 
-677 CEAGEG
+677 
-683 RGGSVEKSRV
+683 VEKFRV
-693 ATTENNAEMPTATET
+693 ATPKNDAETPTATET
-708 PANLPPPPVGE
+708 PTEQPPPPVGDWNSASE
-719 GGGGGSVRS
+719 GRERWGEDVEKSRM
-728 AISDAETSSG
+728 
-738 KTANPSPIA
+738 
-747 AATTTVTNHGAPQYP
+747 ATTDNKAVPCDP
-762 ADETAPGEPLVTPPH
+762 KLTPPR

-785 AMAATL
+785 ALT
-791 RAAAESSTELP
+791 
-802 PPLQGA
+802 
-808 PAPAA
+808 
-813 GEGRG
+813 
-818 GGSARSAISDAET
+818 DA
-831 SSGKTANP
+831 N
-839 SPTAAPE
+839 
-846 TTNHVYLAEN
+846 TTHVYLAEN
-856 HELRAHYQ
+856 RELRAHYQ
-864 LGDPERANLA
+864 LGDPERDNLA
-874 ATLAQLKTRYHLAIA
+874 ATLARLQAHYHLAIA
-889 SGDRADNVARLA
+889 SGDRAENVARLA

-906 EDWHGGLDPAAKLA
+906 TDRHGGLDPAAKLA

-965 VLLRHGP
+965 VLLKNGP
-972 EALPYLLDLA
+972 EALPYLLELA
-982 ARSRRI
+982 ARSSRI

-1021 SASSLLVIANA
+1021 STSSLLVIANA

-1038 APPPSA
+1038 PPPPA
-1044 E
+1044 TE

>member
-1 MSACYHCQQPIPPGI
+1 MSACYHCQQSIAAGI
-16 NITDDHGHHYCCHAC
+16 HIQDAHGHRYCCHAC
-31 QAVAQ
+31 EAVAQ
-36 IINAHHLDQYYQVR
+36 IISAHHLDQYYQVR
-50 DRPAPRPEH
+50 DRPAPRPAH
-59 PYDPAHWQ
+59 LYDPAHWQ

-103 ISRALQDAHGISHA
+103 ISRALQDAHGINHA

-156 NDDNQRR
+156 TDDSQRR

-204 LRWISLLCSAPVML
+204 LRWISLICSAPVML
-218 YAGYPYLK
+218 YSGYPYLK

-254 LYHTVIGRGEI
+254 LYHTLIGRGEI

-307 KYNDSGETQLVP
+307 KYDDSGEPRLVP

-417 LAQHTVL
+417 LARQTVL
-424 AVLIFAAAGYLL
+424 AVLILAAAGYLL
-436 WQFIDPARA
+436 WQIIDPARA

-490 RLNHIR
+490 RLTHIR

-506 TQGKYQLQQSDYY
+506 TQGKYQLRRSDYY
-519 GNPARLLAI
+519 GEPQRLLAI

-544 SQQPVATVSMD
+544 SQQPVAGVTMD

-566 GDCDGSRWHIGSAA
+566 GDYDGSRWHIGSAA
-580 YMQENGVEG
+580 YMQENGVAI
-589 FPPSPCGGG
+589 PP
-598 DGGGVRPHT
+598 
-607 AAAETSTELPPPPVG
+607 AEQPPFATQLPPPVG

-629 SHTAD
+629 PHTAD

-683 RGGSVEKSRV
+683 RGGGVEKSRV
-693 ATTENNAEMPTATET
+693 ATTENNAETPTATET
-708 PANLPPPPVGE
+708 PTNLPPPPVGE
-719 GGGGGSVRS
+719 GWGGGS
-728 AISDAETSSG
+728 E
-738 KTANPSPIA
+738 KQTAD
-747 AATTTVTNHGAPQYP
+747 TN
-762 ADETAPGEPLVTPPH
+762 
-777 PSPTGGGS
+777 
-785 AMAATL
+785 
-791 RAAAESSTELP
+791 
-802 PPLQGA
+802 
-808 PAPAA
+808 
-813 GEGRG
+813 
-818 GGSARSAISDAET
+818 
-831 SSGKTANP
+831 
-839 SPTAAPE
+839 
-846 TTNHVYLAEN
+846 TNHVYLAEN

-906 EDWHGGLDPAAKLA
+906 TDHHGGLDPAAKLA

-965 VLLRHGP
+965 VLLKNGP

-1038 APPPSA
+1038 APPPVT

>member
-1 MSACYHCQQPIPPGI
+1 MNCYHCQQPVPAGI
-16 NITDDHGHHYCCHAC
+16 HITDDHGHAYCCHAC
-31 QAVAQ
+31 EAVAH
-36 IINAHHLDQYYQVR
+36 IISAHHLEQYYQVR

-67 AYDIPEI
+67 AYDLPEI
-74 AAQYTYKDGDEQEI
+74 AAQYTYKDGDDQEI

-103 ISRALQDAHGISHA
+103 ISHALQDAHGISHT

-123 GLAEIRW
+123 GRAEIRW

-143 SLGYTPNLHTPDK
+143 SLGYTPNLHTPDEE
-156 NDDNQRR
+156 DNKQRR

-195 GIDREYEQL
+195 GIDHEYEQL
-204 LRWISLLCSAPVML
+204 LRWISLICSAPVML
-218 YAGYPYLK
+218 YAGYPFLK

-254 LYHTVIGRGEI
+254 LYHTLIGRGEI

-292 HNQQHFARLLPDAVY
+292 HNQQQFARLLPDAVY
-307 KYNDSGETQLVP
+307 KYNDSGEVQLVP
-319 LPTIQPGDHIRVLPT
+319 LPAIQPGDHIRVLPT
-334 HTIPVDGEITHGA
+334 HTIPVDGDIERGA

-506 TQGKYQLQQSDYY
+506 TQGKYQLHRSDYY
-519 GNPARLLAI
+519 GEPRRLLAI

-544 SQQPVATVSMD
+544 SQQPVANVAMD

-566 GDCDGSRWHIGSAA
+566 GDYDGSRWHIGSAA

-589 FPPSPCGGG
+589 FPPTPCGGG
-598 DGGGVRPHT
+598 DGVHP
-607 AAAETSTELPPPPVG
+607 
-622 EGWGGVR
+622 
-629 SHTAD
+629 HTAD
-634 AESSTEQ
+634 ADTTTDAGWS
-641 PPLLQGAPADVGR
+641 L
-654 PFMADTKNVGHKCPT
+654 MADKNNVGHKYPT
-669 CEAHNPLP
+669 YEENNPLP

-683 RGGSVEKSRV
+683 WGGGVEKSRM
-693 ATTENNAEMPTATET
+693 ATTDNKAVPCD
-708 PANLPPPPVGE
+708 PKLPPP
-719 GGGGGSVRS
+719 R
-728 AISDAETSSG
+728 
-738 KTANPSPIA
+738 
-747 AATTTVTNHGAPQYP
+747 
-762 ADETAPGEPLVTPPH
+762 
-777 PSPTGGGS
+777 PSPTGGES
-785 AMAATL
+785 ALT
-791 RAAAESSTELP
+791 
-802 PPLQGA
+802 
-808 PAPAA
+808 
-813 GEGRG
+813 
-818 GGSARSAISDAET
+818 DA
-831 SSGKTANP
+831 N
-839 SPTAAPE
+839 
-846 TTNHVYLAEN
+846 TTHVYLAEN
-856 HELRAHYQ
+856 RELRAHYQ
-864 LGDPERANLA
+864 LGDPERDNLA
-874 ATLAQLKTRYHLAIA
+874 ATLARLQAHYHLAIA
-889 SGDRADNVARLA
+889 SGDRAENVARLA

-906 EDWHGGLDPAAKLA
+906 TDRRGSLDPAAKLA

-965 VLLRHGP
+965 VLLKNGP

-1021 SASSLLVIANA
+1021 STSSLLVIANA

-1038 APPPSA
+1038 PPPPAA

>member
-1 MSACYHCQQPIPPGI
+1 MNCYHCQQPVPAGI
-16 NITDDHGHHYCCHAC
+16 HITDDHGHAYCCHAC
-31 QAVAQ
+31 EAVAH
-36 IINAHHLDQYYQVR
+36 IISAHHLEQYYQVR

-67 AYDIPEI
+67 AYDLPEI
-74 AAQYTYKDGDEQEI
+74 AAQYTYKDGDDQEI

-103 ISRALQDAHGISHA
+103 ISHALQDAHGINHT

-123 GLAEIRW
+123 GRAEIRW

-143 SLGYTPNLHTPDK
+143 SLGYTPNLHTPDEE
-156 NDDNQRR
+156 DNKQRR

-195 GIDREYEQL
+195 GIDHEYEQL

-254 LYHTVIGRGEI
+254 LYHTLIGRGEI

-307 KYNDSGETQLVP
+307 KYNDRGETQLVP

-334 HTIPVDGEITHGA
+334 HTIPVDGEITGGA
-347 SRIDEQMLTG
+347 SRIDENMLTG
-357 ESTPQYKTIGD
+357 ESTPQYKTSGD

-381 DIRVSQTG
+381 DIRVTQTG

-424 AVLIFAAAGYLL
+424 AVLVLAAAGYLL
-436 WQFIDPARA
+436 WQWIDPARA

-490 RLNHIR
+490 RLTHIR

-506 TQGKYQLQQSDYY
+506 TQGKYQLQNSDYH
-519 GNPARLLAI
+519 GEPQRLLAI

-544 SQQPVATVSMD
+544 SQQPVANVAMD

-566 GDCDGSRWHIGSAA
+566 GDYDGSRWHIGSAV
-580 YMQENGVEG
+580 YMQENGVEI
-589 FPPSPCGGG
+589 PPA
-598 DGGGVRPHT
+598 D
-607 AAAETSTELPPPPVG
+607 LPPPPVG
-622 EGWGGVR
+622 EGRGGVYP
-629 SHTAD
+629 HTAD
-634 AESSTEQ
+634 ADTTTDAGW
-641 PPLLQGAPADVGR
+641 PL
-654 PFMADTKNVGHKCPT
+654 MADKNNVGHKYPT
-669 CEAHNPLP
+669 YEENNPLP

-683 RGGSVEKSRV
+683 WGGGVEKSRM
-693 ATTENNAEMPTATET
+693 ATTDNKAVPCD
-708 PANLPPPPVGE
+708 PKL
-719 GGGGGSVRS
+719 
-728 AISDAETSSG
+728 
-738 KTANPSPIA
+738 
-747 AATTTVTNHGAPQYP
+747 
-762 ADETAPGEPLVTPPH
+762 TPPR
-777 PSPTGGGS
+777 PSLTEGGS
-785 AMAATL
+785 ALT
-791 RAAAESSTELP
+791 
-802 PPLQGA
+802 
-808 PAPAA
+808 
-813 GEGRG
+813 
-818 GGSARSAISDAET
+818 DA
-831 SSGKTANP
+831 N
-839 SPTAAPE
+839 
-846 TTNHVYLAEN
+846 TTHVYLAEN
-856 HELRAHYQ
+856 RELRAHYQ
-864 LGDPERANLA
+864 LGDPERDNLA
-874 ATLAQLKTRYHLAIA
+874 ATLARLQAHYHLAIA

-906 EDWHGGLDPAAKLA
+906 ADWHGGLDPAAKLA

-965 VLLRHGP
+965 VLLKNGP
-972 EALPYLLDLA
+972 EALPYLLELA

-997 VYNLT
+997 VYNLI

-1021 SASSLLVIANA
+1021 STSSLLVIANA

-1038 APPPSA
+1038 PPPPA
-1044 E
+1044 TE

>member
-1 MSACYHCQQPIPPGI
+1 MNCYHCQQPVPAGI
-16 NITDDHGHHYCCHAC
+16 HITDDHGHAYCCHAC
-31 QAVAQ
+31 EAVAH
-36 IINAHHLDQYYQVR
+36 IISAHHLEQYYQVR

-67 AYDIPEI
+67 AYDLPEI
-74 AAQYTYKDGDEQEI
+74 AAQYTYKDGDDQEI

-103 ISRALQDAHGISHA
+103 ISHALQDAHGINHT

-123 GLAEIRW
+123 GRAEIRW

-143 SLGYTPNLHTPDK
+143 SLGYTPNLHTPDEE
-156 NDDNQRR
+156 DNKQRR

-195 GIDREYEQL
+195 GIDHEYEQL

-254 LYHTVIGRGEI
+254 LYHTLIGRGEI

-307 KYNDSGETQLVP
+307 KYNDRGETQLVP

-334 HTIPVDGEITHGA
+334 HTIPVDGEITGGA
-347 SRIDEQMLTG
+347 SRIDENMLTG
-357 ESTPQYKTIGD
+357 ESTPQYKTSGD

-381 DIRVSQTG
+381 DIRVTQTG

-409 PQIDRNEA
+409 PQIDRNQA
-417 LAQHTVL
+417 LAQQTVL
-424 AVLIFAAAGYLL
+424 AVLILAAAGYLL
-436 WQFIDPARA
+436 WQWIEPARA

-490 RLNHIR
+490 RLTHIR

-506 TQGKYQLQQSDYY
+506 TQGKYQLRRSDYY
-519 GNPARLLAI
+519 GEPRRLLAI

-544 SQQPVATVSMD
+544 SQQPVANVAMD

-566 GDCDGSRWHIGSAA
+566 GDYDGSRWHIGSAA
-580 YMQENGVEG
+580 YMQENGVEI
-589 FPPSPCGGG
+589 PP
-598 DGGGVRPHT
+598 
-607 AAAETSTELPPPPVG
+607 AEQPPPPVG
-622 EGWGGVR
+622 EGWGGVH

-634 AESSTEQ
+634 ADTTTD
-641 PPLLQGAPADVGR
+641 ADWSL
-654 PFMADTKNVGHKCPT
+654 MADKNNVGHKYPT
-669 CEAHNPLP
+669 YEENNPLP

-683 RGGSVEKSRV
+683 WGGGVEKSRM
-693 ATTENNAEMPTATET
+693 ATTDNKAVPCD
-708 PANLPPPPVGE
+708 PKL
-719 GGGGGSVRS
+719 
-728 AISDAETSSG
+728 
-738 KTANPSPIA
+738 
-747 AATTTVTNHGAPQYP
+747 
-762 ADETAPGEPLVTPPH
+762 TPPR

-785 AMAATL
+785 ALT
-791 RAAAESSTELP
+791 
-802 PPLQGA
+802 
-808 PAPAA
+808 
-813 GEGRG
+813 
-818 GGSARSAISDAET
+818 DA
-831 SSGKTANP
+831 N
-839 SPTAAPE
+839 
-846 TTNHVYLAEN
+846 TTHVYLAEN
-856 HELRAHYQ
+856 RELRAHYQ
-864 LGDPERANLA
+864 LGDPERDNLA
-874 ATLAQLKTRYHLAIA
+874 ATLARLQAHYHLAIA
-889 SGDRADNVARLA
+889 SGDRAENVAHLA

-906 EDWHGGLDPAAKLA
+906 TDRHGGLDPAAKLA

-965 VLLRHGP
+965 VLLKNGP

-1021 SASSLLVIANA
+1021 STSSLLVIANA

-1038 APPPSA
+1038 PPPPA
-1044 E
+1044 TE

>member
-1 MSACYHCQQPIPPGI
+1 MNCYHCQQPVPAGI
-16 NITDDHGHHYCCHAC
+16 HITDDHGHAYCCHAC
-31 QAVAQ
+31 EAVAH
-36 IINAHHLDQYYQVR
+36 IISAHHLEQYYQVR

-67 AYDIPEI
+67 AYDLPEI
-74 AAQYTYKDGDEQEI
+74 AAQYTYKDGDDQEI

-103 ISRALQDAHGISHA
+103 ISHALQDAHGISHT

-123 GLAEIRW
+123 GRAEIRW

-143 SLGYTPNLHTPDK
+143 SLGYTPNLHTPDEE
-156 NDDNQRR
+156 DNKQRR

-195 GIDREYEQL
+195 GIDHEYEQL

-254 LYHTVIGRGEI
+254 LYHTLIGRGEI

-307 KYNDSGETQLVP
+307 KYNDRGETQLVP
-319 LPTIQPGDHIRVLPT
+319 LPAIQPGDHIRVLPT
-334 HTIPVDGEITHGA
+334 HTIPVDGEITGGA
-347 SRIDEQMLTG
+347 SRIDENMLTG
-357 ESTPQYKTIGD
+357 ESTPQYKTSGD

-381 DIRVSQTG
+381 DIRVTQTG

-409 PQIDRNEA
+409 PQIDRNQA
-417 LAQHTVL
+417 LAQQTVL
-424 AVLIFAAAGYLL
+424 AVLILAAAGYLL
-436 WQFIDPARA
+436 WQWIDPARA

-490 RLNHIR
+490 RLTHIR

-506 TQGKYQLQQSDYY
+506 TQGKYQLRRSDYY
-519 GNPARLLAI
+519 GEPRRLLAI

-544 SQQPVATVSMD
+544 SQQPVANVAMD

-566 GDCDGSRWHIGSAA
+566 GDYDGSRWHIGSAA
-580 YMQENGVEG
+580 YMQENGVEI
-589 FPPSPCGGG
+589 PP
-598 DGGGVRPHT
+598 
-607 AAAETSTELPPPPVG
+607 AEQPPPPVG
-622 EGWGGVR
+622 ESWDGAYP
-629 SHTAD
+629 HTTDAD
-634 AESSTEQ
+634 TTTD
-641 PPLLQGAPADVGR
+641 ADWSL
-654 PFMADTKNVGHKCPT
+654 MADKNNVGHKYPT
-669 CEAHNPLP
+669 YEENNPLP

-683 RGGSVEKSRV
+683 WGGGVEKSRM
-693 ATTENNAEMPTATET
+693 ATTDNKAVPCD
-708 PANLPPPPVGE
+708 PKL
-719 GGGGGSVRS
+719 
-728 AISDAETSSG
+728 
-738 KTANPSPIA
+738 
-747 AATTTVTNHGAPQYP
+747 
-762 ADETAPGEPLVTPPH
+762 TPPR

-785 AMAATL
+785 ALT
-791 RAAAESSTELP
+791 
-802 PPLQGA
+802 
-808 PAPAA
+808 
-813 GEGRG
+813 
-818 GGSARSAISDAET
+818 DA
-831 SSGKTANP
+831 N
-839 SPTAAPE
+839 
-846 TTNHVYLAEN
+846 TTHVYLAEN
-856 HELRAHYQ
+856 RELRAHYQ
-864 LGDPERANLA
+864 LGDPERDNLA
-874 ATLAQLKTRYHLAIA
+874 ATLARLQAHYHLAIA
-889 SGDRADNVARLA
+889 SGDRAENVARLA

-906 EDWHGGLDPAAKLA
+906 TDRRGSLDPAAKLA

-965 VLLRHGP
+965 VLLKNGP

-1021 SASSLLVIANA
+1021 STSSLLVIANA

-1038 APPPSA
+1038 LPPPA
-1044 E
+1044 TE

>member
-1 MSACYHCQQPIPPGI
+1 MSACYHCQQPIPAGI
-16 NITDDHGHHYCCHAC
+16 NISDAHGNHYCCHAC

-36 IINAHHLDQYYQVR
+36 IISAHHLEQYYQVR
-50 DRPAPRPEH
+50 DRPAPRPENLR
-59 PYDPAHWQ
+59 DASHWQ

-103 ISRALQDAHGISHA
+103 IGRALQDAHGIRHA
-117 RINLGT
+117 RINLGS

-143 SLGYTPNLHTPDK
+143 SLGYSPNLHSPNKT
-156 NDDNQRR
+156 DDQQRR

-195 GIDREYEQL
+195 GIDHEYEQL
-204 LRWISLLCSAPVML
+204 LRWISLICSAPVML
-218 YAGYPYLK
+218 YSGYPYLK

-254 LYHTVIGRGEI
+254 LYHTLIGRGEI

-292 HNQQHFARLLPDAVY
+292 HNQQQFARLLPDAVY
-307 KYNDSGETQLVP
+307 KYNDSGEVQLVP
-319 LPTIQPGDHIRVLPT
+319 LPAIQPGDHIRVLPT
-334 HTIPVDGEITHGA
+334 HTIPVDGDIERGT

-417 LAQHTVL
+417 LAQKTVL
-424 AVLIFAAAGYLL
+424 AVLILAAAGYLL
-436 WQFIDPARA
+436 WQWIEPARA

-490 RLNHIR
+490 RLTHIR

-506 TQGKYQLQQSDYY
+506 TQGKYQLRRSDYY
-519 GNPARLLAI
+519 GEPQRLLAI

-544 SQQPVATVSMD
+544 SQQPVANVAMD

-566 GDCDGSRWHIGSAA
+566 GDYDGSRWHIGSAA
-580 YMQENGVEG
+580 YMQENGVEI
-589 FPPSPCGGG
+589 PPA
-598 DGGGVRPHT
+598 D
-607 AAAETSTELPPPPVG
+607 LPPPPVG
-622 EGWGGVR
+622 EGRGGVYP
-629 SHTAD
+629 HTTD
-634 AESSTEQ
+634 AGWS
-641 PPLLQGAPADVGR
+641 L
-654 PFMADTKNVGHKCPT
+654 MANKNNVGHKYPT
-669 CEAHNPLP
+669 YEENTPLP

-683 RGGSVEKSRV
+683 WGGGVEKSRM
-693 ATTENNAEMPTATET
+693 ATTDNKAVPCD
-708 PANLPPPPVGE
+708 PKLPPP
-719 GGGGGSVRS
+719 R
-728 AISDAETSSG
+728 
-738 KTANPSPIA
+738 
-747 AATTTVTNHGAPQYP
+747 
-762 ADETAPGEPLVTPPH
+762 
-777 PSPTGGGS
+777 PSPTGGES
-785 AMAATL
+785 ALT
-791 RAAAESSTELP
+791 
-802 PPLQGA
+802 
-808 PAPAA
+808 
-813 GEGRG
+813 
-818 GGSARSAISDAET
+818 DA
-831 SSGKTANP
+831 N
-839 SPTAAPE
+839 
-846 TTNHVYLAEN
+846 TTHVYLAEN
-856 HELRAHYQ
+856 RELRAHYQ
-864 LGDPERANLA
+864 LGDPERDNLA
-874 ATLAQLKTRYHLAIA
+874 ATLARLRAHYHLAIA
-889 SGDRADNVARLA
+889 SGDRVENVARLA

-906 EDWHGGLDPAAKLA
+906 TDWHGGLDPAAKLA

-965 VLLRHGP
+965 VLLKNGP

-1021 SASSLLVIANA
+1021 STSSLLVIANA

-1038 APPPSA
+1038 PPPPAA

>member
-1 MSACYHCQQPIPPGI
+1 MNCYHCQQPVPAGI
-16 NITDDHGHHYCCHAC
+16 HITDDHGHAYCCHAC
-31 QAVAQ
+31 EAVAH
-36 IINAHHLDQYYQVR
+36 IISAHHLEQYYQVR

-67 AYDIPEI
+67 AYDLPEI
-74 AAQYTYKDGDEQEI
+74 AAQYTYKDGDDQEI

-103 ISRALQDAHGISHA
+103 ISHALQDAHGISHT

-123 GLAEIRW
+123 GRAEIRW

-143 SLGYTPNLHTPDK
+143 SLGYTPNLHTPDEE
-156 NDDNQRR
+156 DNKQRR

-195 GIDREYEQL
+195 GIDHEYEQL

-254 LYHTVIGRGEI
+254 LYHTLIGRGEI

-307 KYNDSGETQLVP
+307 KYNDRGEAQLVP
-319 LPTIQPGDHIRVLPT
+319 LPAIQPGDHIRVLPT
-334 HTIPVDGEITHGA
+334 HTIPVDGEITGGA
-347 SRIDEQMLTG
+347 SRIDENMLTG
-357 ESTPQYKTIGD
+357 ESTPQYKTSGD

-381 DIRVSQTG
+381 DIRVTQTG

-409 PQIDRNEA
+409 PQIDRNQA
-417 LAQHTVL
+417 LAQQTVL
-424 AVLIFAAAGYLL
+424 AVLILAAAGYLL
-436 WQFIDPARA
+436 WQWIEPARA

-490 RLNHIR
+490 RLTHIR

-506 TQGKYQLQQSDYY
+506 TQGKYQLRRSDYY
-519 GNPARLLAI
+519 GEPQRLLAI

-544 SQQPVATVSMD
+544 SQQPVANVAMD

-566 GDCDGSRWHIGSAA
+566 GDYDGSRWHIGSAA
-580 YMQENGVEG
+580 YMQENGVEI
-589 FPPSPCGGG
+589 PP
-598 DGGGVRPHT
+598 
-607 AAAETSTELPPPPVG
+607 TEQPPPPVG
-622 EGWGGVR
+622 EGWGGAYP
-629 SHTAD
+629 HTAD
-634 AESSTEQ
+634 ADTTTDAGW
-641 PPLLQGAPADVGR
+641 PL
-654 PFMADTKNVGHKCPT
+654 MADKNNVGHKYPT
-669 CEAHNPLP
+669 YEENNPLP

-683 RGGSVEKSRV
+683 WGGGVEKSRM
-693 ATTENNAEMPTATET
+693 ATTDNKAVPCD
-708 PANLPPPPVGE
+708 PKL
-719 GGGGGSVRS
+719 
-728 AISDAETSSG
+728 
-738 KTANPSPIA
+738 
-747 AATTTVTNHGAPQYP
+747 
-762 ADETAPGEPLVTPPH
+762 TPPR
-777 PSPTGGGS
+777 PSPTGGG
-785 AMAATL
+785 
-791 RAAAESSTELP
+791 RALT
-802 PPLQGA
+802 
-808 PAPAA
+808 
-813 GEGRG
+813 
-818 GGSARSAISDAET
+818 DA
-831 SSGKTANP
+831 N
-839 SPTAAPE
+839 
-846 TTNHVYLAEN
+846 TTHVYLAEN
-856 HELRAHYQ
+856 RELRAHYQ
-864 LGDPERANLA
+864 LGDPERDNLA
-874 ATLAQLKTRYHLAIA
+874 ATLARLQAHYHLAIA
-889 SGDRADNVARLA
+889 SGDRAENVARLA

-906 EDWHGGLDPAAKLA
+906 TDWHGGLDPAAKLA

-965 VLLRHGP
+965 VLLKNGP

-1021 SASSLLVIANA
+1021 STSSLLVIANA

-1038 APPPSA
+1038 LPPPAA

>member
-1 MSACYHCQQPIPPGI
+1 MNCYHCQQPVPAGI
-16 NITDDHGHHYCCHAC
+16 HITDDHGHAYCCHAC
-31 QAVAQ
+31 EAVAH
-36 IINAHHLDQYYQVR
+36 IISAHHLEQYYQVR

-67 AYDIPEI
+67 AYDLPEI
-74 AAQYTYKDGDEQEI
+74 AAQYTYKDGDDQEI

-103 ISRALQDAHGISHA
+103 ISHALQDAHGINHT

-123 GLAEIRW
+123 GRAEIRW

-143 SLGYTPNLHTPDK
+143 SLGYTPNLHTPDEE
-156 NDDNQRR
+156 DNKQRR

-195 GIDREYEQL
+195 GIDHEYEQL

-254 LYHTVIGRGEI
+254 LYHTLIGRGEI

-307 KYNDSGETQLVP
+307 KYNDRGETQLVP
-319 LPTIQPGDHIRVLPT
+319 LPAIQPGDHIRVLPT
-334 HTIPVDGEITHGA
+334 HTIPVDGEITGGA
-347 SRIDEQMLTG
+347 SRIDENMLTG
-357 ESTPQYKTIGD
+357 ESTPQYKTSGD

-381 DIRVSQTG
+381 DIRVTQTG

-409 PQIDRNEA
+409 PQIDRNQA
-417 LAQHTVL
+417 LAQQTVL
-424 AVLIFAAAGYLL
+424 AVLILAAAGYLL
-436 WQFIDPARA
+436 WQWIEPARA

-490 RLNHIR
+490 RLTHIR

-506 TQGKYQLQQSDYY
+506 TQGKYQLRRSDYY
-519 GNPARLLAI
+519 GEPRRLLAI

-544 SQQPVATVSMD
+544 SQQPVANVAMD

-566 GDCDGSRWHIGSAA
+566 GDYDGSRWHIGSAA
-580 YMQENGVEG
+580 YMQENGVEI
-589 FPPSPCGGG
+589 PPA
-598 DGGGVRPHT
+598 D
-607 AAAETSTELPPPPVG
+607 LPPPPVG
-622 EGWGGVR
+622 EGRGGVYP
-629 SHTAD
+629 HTTDAD
-634 AESSTEQ
+634 WS
-641 PPLLQGAPADVGR
+641 L
-654 PFMADTKNVGHKCPT
+654 MADKNNVGHKYPT
-669 CEAHNPLP
+669 YEENNPLP

-683 RGGSVEKSRV
+683 WGGGVEKSRM
-693 ATTENNAEMPTATET
+693 ATTDNKAVPCD
-708 PANLPPPPVGE
+708 PKL
-719 GGGGGSVRS
+719 
-728 AISDAETSSG
+728 
-738 KTANPSPIA
+738 
-747 AATTTVTNHGAPQYP
+747 
-762 ADETAPGEPLVTPPH
+762 TPPR

-785 AMAATL
+785 ALT
-791 RAAAESSTELP
+791 
-802 PPLQGA
+802 
-808 PAPAA
+808 
-813 GEGRG
+813 
-818 GGSARSAISDAET
+818 DA
-831 SSGKTANP
+831 N
-839 SPTAAPE
+839 
-846 TTNHVYLAEN
+846 TTHVYLAEN
-856 HELRAHYQ
+856 RELRAHYQ
-864 LGDPERANLA
+864 LGDPERDNLA
-874 ATLAQLKTRYHLAIA
+874 ATLARLQAHYHLAIA
-889 SGDRADNVARLA
+889 SGDRAENVAHLA

-906 EDWHGGLDPAAKLA
+906 TDRHGGLDPAAKLA

-959 QTHADI
+959 QTYADI
-965 VLLRHGP
+965 VLLKNGP

-1021 SASSLLVIANA
+1021 STSSLLVIANA

-1038 APPPSA
+1038 PPPPA
-1044 E
+1044 TE

>member
-1 MSACYHCQQPIPPGI
+1 MNCYHCQQPVPAGI
-16 NITDDHGHHYCCHAC
+16 HITDDHGHAYCCHAC
-31 QAVAQ
+31 EAVAH
-36 IINAHHLDQYYQVR
+36 IISAHHLEQYYQVR

-67 AYDIPEI
+67 AYDLPEI
-74 AAQYTYKDGDEQEI
+74 AAQYTYKDGDDQEI

-103 ISRALQDAHGISHA
+103 ISHALQDAHGINHT

-123 GLAEIRW
+123 GRAEIRW

-143 SLGYTPNLHTPDK
+143 SLGYTPNLHTPDEE
-156 NDDNQRR
+156 DNKQRR

-195 GIDREYEQL
+195 GIDHEYEQL

-254 LYHTVIGRGEI
+254 LYHTLIGRGEI

-285 HTRRRAR
+285 YTRRRAR

-307 KYNDSGETQLVP
+307 KYNDRGETQLVP
-319 LPTIQPGDHIRVLPT
+319 LPAIQPGDHIRVLPT
-334 HTIPVDGEITHGA
+334 HTIPVDGEITGGA
-347 SRIDEQMLTG
+347 SRIDENMLTG
-357 ESTPQYKTIGD
+357 ESTPQYKTSGD

-381 DIRVSQTG
+381 DIRVTQTG

-409 PQIDRNEA
+409 PQIDRNQA
-417 LAQHTVL
+417 LAQQTVL
-424 AVLIFAAAGYLL
+424 AVLILAAAGYLL
-436 WQFIDPARA
+436 WQWIEPARA

-490 RLNHIR
+490 RLTHIR

-506 TQGKYQLQQSDYY
+506 TQGKYQLQNSDYH
-519 GNPARLLAI
+519 GEPQRLLAI

-544 SQQPVATVSMD
+544 SQQPVANVAMD

-566 GDCDGSRWHIGSAA
+566 GDYDGSRWHIGSAV
-580 YMQENGVEG
+580 YMQENGVEI
-589 FPPSPCGGG
+589 PPA
-598 DGGGVRPHT
+598 D
-607 AAAETSTELPPPPVG
+607 LPPPPVG
-622 EGWGGVR
+622 EGRGGVYP
-629 SHTAD
+629 HTAD
-634 AESSTEQ
+634 ADTTTDAGW
-641 PPLLQGAPADVGR
+641 PL
-654 PFMADTKNVGHKCPT
+654 MADKNNVGHKYPT
-669 CEAHNPLP
+669 YEENNPLP

-683 RGGSVEKSRV
+683 WGGGVEKSRM
-693 ATTENNAEMPTATET
+693 ATTDNKAVPCD
-708 PANLPPPPVGE
+708 PKL
-719 GGGGGSVRS
+719 
-728 AISDAETSSG
+728 
-738 KTANPSPIA
+738 
-747 AATTTVTNHGAPQYP
+747 
-762 ADETAPGEPLVTPPH
+762 TPPR
-777 PSPTGGGS
+777 PSLTEGGS
-785 AMAATL
+785 ALT
-791 RAAAESSTELP
+791 
-802 PPLQGA
+802 
-808 PAPAA
+808 
-813 GEGRG
+813 
-818 GGSARSAISDAET
+818 DA
-831 SSGKTANP
+831 N
-839 SPTAAPE
+839 
-846 TTNHVYLAEN
+846 TTHVYLAEN
-856 HELRAHYQ
+856 RELRAHYQ
-864 LGDPERANLA
+864 LGDPERDNLA
-874 ATLAQLKTRYHLAIA
+874 ATLARLQAHYHLAIA

-965 VLLRHGP
+965 VLLKNGP
-972 EALPYLLDLA
+972 EALPYLLELA

-997 VYNLT
+997 VYNLI

-1021 SASSLLVIANA
+1021 STSSLLVIANA

-1038 APPPSA
+1038 PPPPA
-1044 E
+1044 TE

>member
-1 MSACYHCQQPIPPGI
+1 MNCYHCQQPVPAGI
-16 NITDDHGHHYCCHAC
+16 HITDDHGHAYCCHAC
-31 QAVAQ
+31 EAVAH
-36 IINAHHLDQYYQVR
+36 IISAHHLEQYYQVR

-67 AYDIPEI
+67 AYDLPEI
-74 AAQYTYKDGDEQEI
+74 AAQYTYKDGDDQEI

-103 ISRALQDAHGISHA
+103 ISHALQDAHGINHT

-123 GLAEIRW
+123 GRAEIRW

-143 SLGYTPNLHTPDK
+143 SLGYTPNLHTPDEE
-156 NDDNQRR
+156 DNKQRR

-195 GIDREYEQL
+195 GIDHEYEQL

-254 LYHTVIGRGEI
+254 LYHTLIGRGEI

-307 KYNDSGETQLVP
+307 KYNDRGETQLVP

-334 HTIPVDGEITHGA
+334 HTIPVDGEITGGA
-347 SRIDEQMLTG
+347 SRIDENMLTG
-357 ESTPQYKTIGD
+357 ESTPQYKTSGD

-381 DIRVSQTG
+381 DIRVTQTG

-409 PQIDRNEA
+409 PQIDRNQA
-417 LAQHTVL
+417 LAQQTVL
-424 AVLIFAAAGYLL
+424 AVLILAAAGYLL
-436 WQFIDPARA
+436 WQWIEPARA

-490 RLNHIR
+490 RLTHIR

-506 TQGKYQLQQSDYY
+506 TQGKYQLRRSDYY
-519 GNPARLLAI
+519 GEPRRLLAI

-544 SQQPVATVSMD
+544 SQQPVANVAMD

-566 GDCDGSRWHIGSAA
+566 GDYDGSRWHIGSAA
-580 YMQENGVEG
+580 YMQENGVEI
-589 FPPSPCGGG
+589 PPA
-598 DGGGVRPHT
+598 D
-607 AAAETSTELPPPPVG
+607 LPPPPVG
-622 EGWGGVR
+622 EGRGGVYP
-629 SHTAD
+629 HTTDAD
-634 AESSTEQ
+634 WS
-641 PPLLQGAPADVGR
+641 L
-654 PFMADTKNVGHKCPT
+654 MADKNNVGHKYPT
-669 CEAHNPLP
+669 YEENNPLP

-683 RGGSVEKSRV
+683 WGGGVEKSRM
-693 ATTENNAEMPTATET
+693 ATTDNKAVPCD
-708 PANLPPPPVGE
+708 PKL
-719 GGGGGSVRS
+719 
-728 AISDAETSSG
+728 
-738 KTANPSPIA
+738 
-747 AATTTVTNHGAPQYP
+747 
-762 ADETAPGEPLVTPPH
+762 TPPR

-785 AMAATL
+785 ALT
-791 RAAAESSTELP
+791 
-802 PPLQGA
+802 
-808 PAPAA
+808 
-813 GEGRG
+813 
-818 GGSARSAISDAET
+818 DA
-831 SSGKTANP
+831 N
-839 SPTAAPE
+839 
-846 TTNHVYLAEN
+846 TTHVYLAEN
-856 HELRAHYQ
+856 RELRAHYQ
-864 LGDPERANLA
+864 LGDPERDNLA
-874 ATLAQLKTRYHLAIA
+874 ATLARLQAHYHLAIA
-889 SGDRADNVARLA
+889 SGDRAENVAHLA

-906 EDWHGGLDPAAKLA
+906 TDRHGGLDPAAKLA

-928 HTLMIG
+928 HTLLIG

-965 VLLRHGP
+965 VLLKNGP

-1021 SASSLLVIANA
+1021 STSSLLVIANA

-1038 APPPSA
+1038 PPPPA
-1044 E
+1044 TE

>member
-1 MSACYHCQQPIPPGI
+1 MNCYHCQQPVPAGI
-16 NITDDHGHHYCCHAC
+16 HITDDHGHAYCCHAC
-31 QAVAQ
+31 EAVAH
-36 IINAHHLDQYYQVR
+36 IISAHHLEQYYQVR

-67 AYDIPEI
+67 AYDLPEI
-74 AAQYTYKDGDEQEI
+74 AAQYTYKDGDDQEI

-103 ISRALQDAHGISHA
+103 ISHALQDAHGISHT

-123 GLAEIRW
+123 GRAEIRW

-143 SLGYTPNLHTPDK
+143 SLGYTPNLHTPDEE
-156 NDDNQRR
+156 DNKQRR

-195 GIDREYEQL
+195 GIDHEYEQL

-254 LYHTVIGRGEI
+254 LYHTLIGRGEI

-307 KYNDSGETQLVP
+307 KYNDRGEAQLVP

-334 HTIPVDGEITHGA
+334 HTIPVDGEITGGA
-347 SRIDEQMLTG
+347 SRIDENMLTG
-357 ESTPQYKTIGD
+357 ESTPQYKTSGD

-381 DIRVSQTG
+381 DIRVTQTG

-409 PQIDRNEA
+409 PRIDRNQA
-417 LAQHTVL
+417 LAQQTVL
-424 AVLIFAAAGYLL
+424 AVLILAAAGYLL
-436 WQFIDPARA
+436 WQWIDPARA

-490 RLNHIR
+490 RLTHIR

-506 TQGKYQLQQSDYY
+506 TQGKYQLRRSDYY
-519 GNPARLLAI
+519 GEPQRLLAI

-544 SQQPVATVSMD
+544 SQQPVANVAMD

-566 GDCDGSRWHIGSAA
+566 GDYDGSRWHIGSAA
-580 YMQENGVEG
+580 YMQENGVEI
-589 FPPSPCGGG
+589 PP
-598 DGGGVRPHT
+598 
-607 AAAETSTELPPPPVG
+607 TEQPPPPVG

-634 AESSTEQ
+634 TDTTTDAGW
-641 PPLLQGAPADVGR
+641 PL
-654 PFMADTKNVGHKCPT
+654 MADKNNVGHKYPT
-669 CEAHNPLP
+669 YEENNPLP

-683 RGGSVEKSRV
+683 WGGGVEKSRM
-693 ATTENNAEMPTATET
+693 ATTDNKAVPCD
-708 PANLPPPPVGE
+708 PKL
-719 GGGGGSVRS
+719 
-728 AISDAETSSG
+728 
-738 KTANPSPIA
+738 
-747 AATTTVTNHGAPQYP
+747 
-762 ADETAPGEPLVTPPH
+762 TPPR
-777 PSPTGGGS
+777 PSPTGGES
-785 AMAATL
+785 ALT
-791 RAAAESSTELP
+791 
-802 PPLQGA
+802 
-808 PAPAA
+808 
-813 GEGRG
+813 
-818 GGSARSAISDAET
+818 DA
-831 SSGKTANP
+831 N
-839 SPTAAPE
+839 
-846 TTNHVYLAEN
+846 TTHVYLAEN
-856 HELRAHYQ
+856 RELRAHYQ
-864 LGDPERANLA
+864 LGDPERDNLA
-874 ATLAQLKTRYHLAIA
+874 ATLARLQAHYHLAIA
-889 SGDRADNVARLA
+889 SGDRVENVARLA

-906 EDWHGGLDPAAKLA
+906 TDRHGGLDPAAKLA

-965 VLLRHGP
+965 VLLKNGP
-972 EALPYLLDLA
+972 EALPYLLELA

-988 TRQNLIWAT
+988 TRQNLAWAT

-1021 SASSLLVIANA
+1021 STSSLLVIANA

-1038 APPPSA
+1038 PPPPA
-1044 E
+1044 TE

>member
-1 MSACYHCQQPIPPGI
+1 MNCYHCQQPVPAGI
-16 NITDDHGHHYCCHAC
+16 HITDDHGHAYCCHAC
-31 QAVAQ
+31 EAVAH
-36 IINAHHLDQYYQVR
+36 IISAHHLEQYYQVR

-67 AYDIPEI
+67 AYDLPEI
-74 AAQYTYKDGDEQEI
+74 AAQYTYKDGDDQEI

-103 ISRALQDAHGISHA
+103 ISHALQDAHGINHT

-123 GLAEIRW
+123 GRAEIRW

-143 SLGYTPNLHTPDK
+143 SLGYTPNLHTPDEE
-156 NDDNQRR
+156 DNKQRR

-195 GIDREYEQL
+195 GIDHEYEQL
-204 LRWISLLCSAPVML
+204 LRWISLICSAPVML
-218 YAGYPYLK
+218 YSGYPYLK

-254 LYHTVIGRGEI
+254 LYHTLIGRGEI

-307 KYNDSGETQLVP
+307 KYNDRGETQLVP
-319 LPTIQPGDHIRVLPT
+319 LPAIQPGDHIRVLPT

-347 SRIDEQMLTG
+347 SRIDENMLTG
-357 ESTPQYKTIGD
+357 ESTPQYKTSGD

-381 DIRVSQTG
+381 DIRVTQTG

-409 PQIDRNEA
+409 PQIDRNQA
-417 LAQHTVL
+417 LAQQTVL
-424 AVLIFAAAGYLL
+424 AVLILAAAGYLL
-436 WQFIDPARA
+436 WQWIEPTRA

-490 RLNHIR
+490 RLTHIR

-506 TQGKYQLQQSDYY
+506 TQGKYQLRRSDYY
-519 GNPARLLAI
+519 GEPRRLLAI

-544 SQQPVATVSMD
+544 SQQPVATVAMD

-566 GDCDGSRWHIGSAA
+566 GDYDGSRWHIGSAA
-580 YMQENGVEG
+580 YMQENGVAI
-589 FPPSPCGGG
+589 P
-598 DGGGVRPHT
+598 
-607 AAAETSTELPPPPVG
+607 L
-622 EGWGGVR
+622 
-629 SHTAD
+629 AD
-634 AESSTEQ
+634 
-641 PPLLQGAPADVGR
+641 
-654 PFMADTKNVGHKCPT
+654 
-669 CEAHNPLP
+669 
-677 CEAGEG
+677 
-683 RGGSVEKSRV
+683 
-693 ATTENNAEMPTATET
+693 
-708 PANLPPPPVGE
+708 
-719 GGGGGSVRS
+719 
-728 AISDAETSSG
+728 
-738 KTANPSPIA
+738 
-747 AATTTVTNHGAPQYP
+747 
-762 ADETAPGEPLVTPPH
+762 
-777 PSPTGGGS
+777 
-785 AMAATL
+785 
-791 RAAAESSTELP
+791 LP
-802 PPLQGA
+802 PPLQDA
-808 PAPAA
+808 LASAA

-818 GGSARSAISDAET
+818 GGKPDRLTAAASTAIPNNEIEQPAAAET
-831 SSGKTANP
+831 PAT
-839 SPTAAPE
+839 PE
-846 TTNHVYLAEN
+846 NTTHVYLAEN
-856 HELRAHYQ
+856 RELRAHYQ
-864 LGDPERANLA
+864 LGDPERDNLA
-874 ATLAQLKTRYHLAIA
+874 ATLARLQAHYHLAIA
-889 SGDRADNVARLA
+889 SGDRAENVARLA
-901 ARYGI
+901 ARYSI
-906 EDWHGGLDPAAKLA
+906 ADWHGGLDPAAKLA

-965 VLLRHGP
+965 VLLKNGP
-972 EALPYLLDLA
+972 EALPYLLELA

-988 TRQNLIWAT
+988 TRQNLAWAT

-1010 YLTPWIAALGM
+1010 HLTPWIAALGM
-1021 SASSLLVIANA
+1021 STSSLLVIANA

-1038 APPPSA
+1038 PPPPAA

>member
-1 MSACYHCQQPIPPGI
+1 MNCYHCQQPVPAGI
-16 NITDDHGHHYCCHAC
+16 HITDDHGHAYCCHAC
-31 QAVAQ
+31 EAVAH
-36 IINAHHLDQYYQVR
+36 IISAHHLEQYYQVR

-67 AYDIPEI
+67 AYDLPEI
-74 AAQYTYKDGDEQEI
+74 AAQYTYKDGDDQEI

-103 ISRALQDAHGISHA
+103 ISHALQDAHGINHT

-123 GLAEIRW
+123 GRAEIRW

-143 SLGYTPNLHTPDK
+143 SLGYTPNLHTPDEE
-156 NDDNQRR
+156 DNKQRR

-195 GIDREYEQL
+195 GIDHEYEQL

-254 LYHTVIGRGEI
+254 LYHTLIGRGEI

-307 KYNDSGETQLVP
+307 KYNDRGEAQLVP

-334 HTIPVDGEITHGA
+334 HTIPVDGEITGGA
-347 SRIDEQMLTG
+347 SRIDENMLTG
-357 ESTPQYKTIGD
+357 ESTPQYKTSGD

-381 DIRVSQTG
+381 DIRVTQTG

-409 PQIDRNEA
+409 PQIDRNQA
-417 LAQHTVL
+417 LAQQTVL
-424 AVLIFAAAGYLL
+424 AVLILAAAGYLL
-436 WQFIDPARA
+436 WQWIEPARA

-506 TQGKYQLQQSDYY
+506 TQGKYQLRRSDYY
-519 GNPARLLAI
+519 GEPQRLLAI

-544 SQQPVATVSMD
+544 SQQPVANAAMD

-566 GDCDGSRWHIGSAA
+566 GDYDGSRWHIGSAA
-580 YMQENGVEG
+580 YMQENGVEI
-589 FPPSPCGGG
+589 PP
-598 DGGGVRPHT
+598 
-607 AAAETSTELPPPPVG
+607 TEQPPPPVG
-622 EGWGGVR
+622 EGWDGVR

-634 AESSTEQ
+634 ADTTTDAGWS
-641 PPLLQGAPADVGR
+641 L
-654 PFMADTKNVGHKCPT
+654 MADKNNVEHKYPT
-669 CEAHNPLP
+669 YEENNPLP

-683 RGGSVEKSRV
+683 WGGGVEKSRM
-693 ATTENNAEMPTATET
+693 ATTDNKAVPCD
-708 PANLPPPPVGE
+708 PKLPPP
-719 GGGGGSVRS
+719 R
-728 AISDAETSSG
+728 
-738 KTANPSPIA
+738 
-747 AATTTVTNHGAPQYP
+747 
-762 ADETAPGEPLVTPPH
+762 
-777 PSPTGGGS
+777 PSPTGGES
-785 AMAATL
+785 ALT
-791 RAAAESSTELP
+791 
-802 PPLQGA
+802 
-808 PAPAA
+808 
-813 GEGRG
+813 
-818 GGSARSAISDAET
+818 DA
-831 SSGKTANP
+831 N
-839 SPTAAPE
+839 
-846 TTNHVYLAEN
+846 TTHVYLAEN
-856 HELRAHYQ
+856 RELRAHYQ
-864 LGDPERANLA
+864 LGDPERDNLA
-874 ATLAQLKTRYHLAIA
+874 ATLARLQAHYHLAIA
-889 SGDRADNVARLA
+889 SGDRAENVARLA

-906 EDWHGGLDPAAKLA
+906 TDWHGGLDPAAKLA

-965 VLLRHGP
+965 VLLKNGP

-982 ARSRRI
+982 TRSRRI

-1021 SASSLLVIANA
+1021 STSSLLVIANA

-1038 APPPSA
+1038 LPPPA
-1044 E
+1044 TE

>member
-1 MSACYHCQQPIPPGI
+1 MNCYHCQQPVPAGI
-16 NITDDHGHHYCCHAC
+16 HITDDHGHAYCCHAC
-31 QAVAQ
+31 EAVAH
-36 IINAHHLDQYYQVR
+36 IISAHHLEQYYQVR

-67 AYDIPEI
+67 AYDLPEI
-74 AAQYTYKDGDEQEI
+74 AAQYTYKDGDDQEI

-103 ISRALQDAHGISHA
+103 ISHALQDAHGISHT

-123 GLAEIRW
+123 GRAEIRW

-143 SLGYTPNLHTPDK
+143 SLGYTPNLHTPDEE
-156 NDDNQRR
+156 DNKQRR

-195 GIDREYEQL
+195 GIDHEYEQL

-254 LYHTVIGRGEI
+254 LYHTLIGRGEI

-307 KYNDSGETQLVP
+307 KHDGDTLRLVP

-334 HTIPVDGEITHGA
+334 HTIPVDGEITGGA
-347 SRIDEQMLTG
+347 SRIDENMLTG
-357 ESTPQYKTIGD
+357 ESTPQYKTSGD

-381 DIRVSQTG
+381 DIRVTQTG

-409 PQIDRNEA
+409 PQIDRNQA
-417 LAQHTVL
+417 LAQQTVL
-424 AVLIFAAAGYLL
+424 AVLILAAAGYLL
-436 WQFIDPARA
+436 WQWIDPARA

-490 RLNHIR
+490 RLTHIR

-506 TQGKYQLQQSDYY
+506 TQGKYQLRRSDYY
-519 GNPARLLAI
+519 GEPQRLLAI

-544 SQQPVATVSMD
+544 SQQPVAGVTMD

-566 GDCDGSRWHIGSAA
+566 GDYDGSRWHIGSAA
-580 YMQENGVEG
+580 YMQENGVEI
-589 FPPSPCGGG
+589 PPA
-598 DGGGVRPHT
+598 D
-607 AAAETSTELPPPPVG
+607 LPPPPVG
-622 EGWGGVR
+622 EGWGGVYP
-629 SHTAD
+629 HTTDAD
-634 AESSTEQ
+634 WS
-641 PPLLQGAPADVGR
+641 L
-654 PFMADTKNVGHKCPT
+654 MADKNNVGHKYPT
-669 CEAHNPLP
+669 YEENNPLP

-683 RGGSVEKSRV
+683 WGGGVEKSRM
-693 ATTENNAEMPTATET
+693 ATTDNKAVPCD
-708 PANLPPPPVGE
+708 PKL
-719 GGGGGSVRS
+719 
-728 AISDAETSSG
+728 
-738 KTANPSPIA
+738 
-747 AATTTVTNHGAPQYP
+747 
-762 ADETAPGEPLVTPPH
+762 TPPR

-785 AMAATL
+785 ALT
-791 RAAAESSTELP
+791 
-802 PPLQGA
+802 
-808 PAPAA
+808 
-813 GEGRG
+813 
-818 GGSARSAISDAET
+818 DA
-831 SSGKTANP
+831 N
-839 SPTAAPE
+839 
-846 TTNHVYLAEN
+846 TTHVYLAEN
-856 HELRAHYQ
+856 RELRAHYQ
-864 LGDPERANLA
+864 LGDPERDNLA
-874 ATLAQLKTRYHLAIA
+874 ATLARLQAHYHLAIA
-889 SGDRADNVARLA
+889 SGDRAENVAHLA

-906 EDWHGGLDPAAKLA
+906 TDRHGGLDPAAKLA

-965 VLLRHGP
+965 VLLKNGP

-1021 SASSLLVIANA
+1021 STSSLLVIANA

-1038 APPPSA
+1038 PPPPA
-1044 E
+1044 TE

>member
-1 MSACYHCQQPIPPGI
+1 MNCYHCQQPVPAGI
-16 NITDDHGHHYCCHAC
+16 HITDDHGHAYCCHAC
-31 QAVAQ
+31 EAVAH
-36 IINAHHLDQYYQVR
+36 IISAHHLEQYYQVR

-67 AYDIPEI
+67 AYDLPEI
-74 AAQYTYKDGDEQEI
+74 AAQYTYKDGDDQEI

-103 ISRALQDAHGISHA
+103 ISHALQDAHGINHT

-123 GLAEIRW
+123 GRAEIRW

-156 NDDNQRR
+156 SDDKQRR

-195 GIDREYEQL
+195 GIDHEYEQL

-254 LYHTVIGRGEI
+254 LYHTLIGRGEI

-307 KYNDSGETQLVP
+307 KYNDRGETQLVP
-319 LPTIQPGDHIRVLPT
+319 LPAIQPGDHIRVLPT
-334 HTIPVDGEITHGA
+334 HTIPVDGEITGGA
-347 SRIDEQMLTG
+347 SRIDENMLTG
-357 ESTPQYKTIGD
+357 ESTPQYKTSGD

-381 DIRVSQTG
+381 DIRVTQTG

-409 PQIDRNEA
+409 PQIDRNQA
-417 LAQHTVL
+417 LAQQTVL
-424 AVLIFAAAGYLL
+424 AVLILAAAGYLL
-436 WQFIDPARA
+436 WQWIDPARA

-490 RLNHIR
+490 RLTHIR

-506 TQGKYQLQQSDYY
+506 TQGKYQLQKSDYY
-519 GNPARLLAI
+519 GDPQRLLAI

-580 YMQENGVEG
+580 YMQENGIAI
-589 FPPSPCGGG
+589 PP
-598 DGGGVRPHT
+598 
-607 AAAETSTELPPPPVG
+607 AEQPPFATQLPPPVG
-622 EGWGGVR
+622 EGWGGGCP
-629 SHTAD
+629 HTAD
-634 AESSTEQ
+634 AESATHKND
-641 PPLLQGAPADVGR
+641 AADVGR

-683 RGGSVEKSRV
+683 RGGGVEKSRV
-693 ATTENNAEMPTATET
+693 ATTENNAETPTATET

-719 GGGGGSVRS
+719 GRGGVCPHI
-728 AISDAETSSG
+728 AAAETS
-738 KTANPSPIA
+738 TELPPPP
-747 AATTTVTNHGAPQYP
+747 V
-762 ADETAPGEPLVTPPH
+762 GEGRGGVCPH
-777 PSPTGGGS
+777 I
-785 AMAATL
+785 
-791 RAAAESSTELP
+791 AAAESSTESP

-818 GGSARSAISDAET
+818 GGSTRSAISDAET

-839 SPTAAPE
+839 SPTAPPE

-906 EDWHGGLDPAAKLA
+906 TDRHGGLDPAAKLA

-972 EALPYLLDLA
+972 EALPYLLELA

-988 TRQNLIWAT
+988 TRQNLVWAT

-1010 YLTPWIAALGM
+1010 HLTPWIAALGM

-1038 APPPSA
+1038 APPPA
-1044 E
+1044 TE

>member
-1 MSACYHCQQPIPPGI
+1 MNCYHCQQPVPAGI
-16 NITDDHGHHYCCHAC
+16 HITDDHGHAYCCHAC
-31 QAVAQ
+31 EAVAH
-36 IINAHHLDQYYQVR
+36 IISAHHLEQYYQVR

-67 AYDIPEI
+67 AYDLPEI
-74 AAQYTYKDGDEQEI
+74 AAQYTYKDGDDQEI

-103 ISRALQDAHGISHA
+103 ISHALQDAHGISHT

-123 GLAEIRW
+123 GRAEIRW

-143 SLGYTPNLHTPDK
+143 SLGYTPSLHTPDEE
-156 NDDNQRR
+156 DNKQRR

-195 GIDREYEQL
+195 GIDHEYEQL

-254 LYHTVIGRGEI
+254 LYHTLIGRGEI

-307 KYNDSGETQLVP
+307 KYNDRGEAQLVP

-334 HTIPVDGEITHGA
+334 HTIPVDGEITGGA
-347 SRIDEQMLTG
+347 SRIDENMLTG
-357 ESTPQYKTIGD
+357 ESTPQYKTSGD

-373 STNLQSPL
+373 SSNLQSPL
-381 DIRVSQTG
+381 DIRVTQTG

-409 PQIDRNEA
+409 PQIDRNQA
-417 LAQHTVL
+417 LAQQTVL
-424 AVLIFAAAGYLL
+424 AVLILAAAGYLL
-436 WQFIDPARA
+436 WQWIEPARA

-490 RLNHIR
+490 RLTHIR

-506 TQGKYQLQQSDYY
+506 TQGKYQLRRSDYY
-519 GNPARLLAI
+519 GEPQRLLAI

-544 SQQPVATVSMD
+544 SQQPVATVAMD

-566 GDCDGSRWHIGSAA
+566 GDYDGSRWHIGSAA
-580 YMQENGVEG
+580 YMQENGVAI
-589 FPPSPCGGG
+589 P
-598 DGGGVRPHT
+598 
-607 AAAETSTELPPPPVG
+607 L
-622 EGWGGVR
+622 
-629 SHTAD
+629 AD
-634 AESSTEQ
+634 
-641 PPLLQGAPADVGR
+641 
-654 PFMADTKNVGHKCPT
+654 
-669 CEAHNPLP
+669 
-677 CEAGEG
+677 
-683 RGGSVEKSRV
+683 
-693 ATTENNAEMPTATET
+693 
-708 PANLPPPPVGE
+708 
-719 GGGGGSVRS
+719 
-728 AISDAETSSG
+728 
-738 KTANPSPIA
+738 
-747 AATTTVTNHGAPQYP
+747 
-762 ADETAPGEPLVTPPH
+762 
-777 PSPTGGGS
+777 
-785 AMAATL
+785 
-791 RAAAESSTELP
+791 LP
-802 PPLQGA
+802 PPLQDA
-808 PAPAA
+808 LASAA

-818 GGSARSAISDAET
+818 GGKPDRLTAAASTAIPNNEIEQPAAAET
-831 SSGKTANP
+831 PAT
-839 SPTAAPE
+839 PE
-846 TTNHVYLAEN
+846 NTTHVYLAEN
-856 HELRAHYQ
+856 RELRAHYQ
-864 LGDPERANLA
+864 LGDPERDNLA
-874 ATLAQLKTRYHLAIA
+874 ATLARLQAHYHLAIA
-889 SGDRADNVARLA
+889 SGDRAENVARLA
-901 ARYGI
+901 ARYSI
-906 EDWHGGLDPAAKLA
+906 ADWHGGLDPAAKLA

-965 VLLRHGP
+965 VLLKNGP

-988 TRQNLIWAT
+988 TRQNLAWAT

-1010 YLTPWIAALGM
+1010 HLTPWIAALGM
-1021 SASSLLVIANA
+1021 STSSLLVIANA

-1038 APPPSA
+1038 PPPPAA

>member
-1 MSACYHCQQPIPPGI
+1 MNCYHCQQPVPAGI
-16 NITDDHGHHYCCHAC
+16 HITDDHGHAYCCHAC
-31 QAVAQ
+31 EAVAH
-36 IINAHHLDQYYQVR
+36 IISAHHLEQYYQVR

-67 AYDIPEI
+67 AYDLPEI
-74 AAQYTYKDGDEQEI
+74 AAQYTYKDGDDQEI

-103 ISRALQDAHGISHA
+103 ISHALQDAHGISHT

-123 GLAEIRW
+123 GRAEIRW

-143 SLGYTPNLHTPDK
+143 SLGYTPNLHTPDEEDYK
-156 NDDNQRR
+156 QRR

-254 LYHTVIGRGEI
+254 LYHTLIGRGEI

-307 KYNDSGETQLVP
+307 KYNDRGEAQLVP

-334 HTIPVDGEITHGA
+334 HTIPVDGEITGGA

-357 ESTPQYKTIGD
+357 ESTPQYKTSGD

-381 DIRVSQTG
+381 DIRVTQTG

-424 AVLIFAAAGYLL
+424 AVLVLAAAGYLL
-436 WQFIDPARA
+436 WQWIDPARA

-490 RLNHIR
+490 RLPHIR

-506 TQGKYQLQQSDYY
+506 TQGKYQLQQSDYH
-519 GNPARLLAI
+519 GEPQLLLTI

-544 SQQPVATVSMD
+544 SQQPVATVAMD

-566 GDCDGSRWHIGSAA
+566 GDYDGSRWHIGSAA
-580 YMQENGVEG
+580 YMQENSVEI
-589 FPPSPCGGG
+589 PPP
-598 DGGGVRPHT
+598 
-607 AAAETSTELPPPPVG
+607 EQPPPPVG
-622 EGWGGVR
+622 EGWDGAYP
-629 SHTAD
+629 HTTDAD
-634 AESSTEQ
+634 TTTDAGW
-641 PPLLQGAPADVGR
+641 PL
-654 PFMADTKNVGHKCPT
+654 MADKNNVGHKYPT
-669 CEAHNPLP
+669 YEENNPLP

-683 RGGSVEKSRV
+683 WGGGVEKSRMAITDNKAV
-693 ATTENNAEMPTATET
+693 PCD
-708 PANLPPPPVGE
+708 PKLPPP
-719 GGGGGSVRS
+719 R
-728 AISDAETSSG
+728 
-738 KTANPSPIA
+738 
-747 AATTTVTNHGAPQYP
+747 
-762 ADETAPGEPLVTPPH
+762 

-785 AMAATL
+785 ALT
-791 RAAAESSTELP
+791 
-802 PPLQGA
+802 
-808 PAPAA
+808 
-813 GEGRG
+813 
-818 GGSARSAISDAET
+818 DA
-831 SSGKTANP
+831 N
-839 SPTAAPE
+839 
-846 TTNHVYLAEN
+846 TTHVYLAEN
-856 HELRAHYQ
+856 RELRAHYQ
-864 LGDPERANLA
+864 LGDPERDNLA
-874 ATLAQLKTRYHLAIA
+874 ATLARLQAHYHLAIA
-889 SGDRADNVARLA
+889 SGDRAENVARLA

-906 EDWHGGLDPAAKLA
+906 TDRHGGLDPAAKLA

-965 VLLRHGP
+965 VLLKNGP

-1021 SASSLLVIANA
+1021 STSSLLVIANA

-1038 APPPSA
+1038 LPPPA
-1044 E
+1044 TE

>member
-1 MSACYHCQQPIPPGI
+1 MNCYHCQQPVPAGI
-16 NITDDHGHHYCCHAC
+16 HITDDHGHAYCCHAC
-31 QAVAQ
+31 EAVAH
-36 IINAHHLDQYYQVR
+36 IISAHHLEQYYQVR

-67 AYDIPEI
+67 AYDLPEI
-74 AAQYTYKDGDEQEI
+74 AAQYTYKDGDDQEI

-103 ISRALQDAHGISHA
+103 ISHALQDAHGINHT

-123 GLAEIRW
+123 GRAEIRW

-143 SLGYTPNLHTPDK
+143 SLGYTPNLHTPDEE
-156 NDDNQRR
+156 DNKQRR

-195 GIDREYEQL
+195 GIDHEYEQL

-254 LYHTVIGRGEI
+254 LYHTLIGRGEI

-307 KYNDSGETQLVP
+307 KYNDRGETQLVP

-334 HTIPVDGEITHGA
+334 HTIPVDGEITGGA
-347 SRIDEQMLTG
+347 SRIDENMLTG
-357 ESTPQYKTIGD
+357 ESTPQYKTSGD

-381 DIRVSQTG
+381 DIRVTQTG

-409 PQIDRNEA
+409 PQIDRNQA
-417 LAQHTVL
+417 LAQQTVL
-424 AVLIFAAAGYLL
+424 AVLILAAAGYLL
-436 WQFIDPARA
+436 WQWIDPARA

-490 RLNHIR
+490 RLTHIR

-506 TQGKYQLQQSDYY
+506 TQGKYQLRRSDYY
-519 GNPARLLAI
+519 GEPQRLLAI

-544 SQQPVATVSMD
+544 SQQPVAGVTMD

-566 GDCDGSRWHIGSAA
+566 GDYDGSRWHIGSAA
-580 YMQENGVEG
+580 YMQENGVEI
-589 FPPSPCGGG
+589 PP
-598 DGGGVRPHT
+598 
-607 AAAETSTELPPPPVG
+607 TEQPPPPVG
-622 EGWGGVR
+622 EGWDGVR

-634 AESSTEQ
+634 ADTTTDAGWS
-641 PPLLQGAPADVGR
+641 L
-654 PFMADTKNVGHKCPT
+654 MADKNNVGHKYPT
-669 CEAHNPLP
+669 YEENTPLP

-683 RGGSVEKSRV
+683 WGGGVEKSRM
-693 ATTENNAEMPTATET
+693 ATTDNKAVPCD
-708 PANLPPPPVGE
+708 PKLPPP
-719 GGGGGSVRS
+719 R
-728 AISDAETSSG
+728 
-738 KTANPSPIA
+738 
-747 AATTTVTNHGAPQYP
+747 
-762 ADETAPGEPLVTPPH
+762 
-777 PSPTGGGS
+777 PSPTGGES
-785 AMAATL
+785 ALT
-791 RAAAESSTELP
+791 
-802 PPLQGA
+802 
-808 PAPAA
+808 
-813 GEGRG
+813 
-818 GGSARSAISDAET
+818 DA
-831 SSGKTANP
+831 N
-839 SPTAAPE
+839 
-846 TTNHVYLAEN
+846 TTHVYLAEN
-856 HELRAHYQ
+856 RELRAHYQ
-864 LGDPERANLA
+864 LGDPERDNLA
-874 ATLAQLKTRYHLAIA
+874 ATLARLQAHYHLAIA
-889 SGDRADNVARLA
+889 SGDRAENVARLA

-906 EDWHGGLDPAAKLA
+906 TDWHGGLDPAAKLA

-965 VLLRHGP
+965 VLLKNGP

-1021 SASSLLVIANA
+1021 STSSLLVIANA

-1038 APPPSA
+1038 PPPPA
-1044 E
+1044 TK

>member
-1 MSACYHCQQPIPPGI
+1 MNCYHCQQPVPAGI
-16 NITDDHGHHYCCHAC
+16 HITDDHGHAYCCHAC
-31 QAVAQ
+31 EAVAH
-36 IINAHHLDQYYQVR
+36 IISAHHLEQYYQVR

-67 AYDIPEI
+67 AYDLPEI
-74 AAQYTYKDGDEQEI
+74 AAQYTYKDGDDQEI

-103 ISRALQDAHGISHA
+103 ISHALQDAHGISHT

-123 GLAEIRW
+123 GRAEIRW

-143 SLGYTPNLHTPDK
+143 SLGYTPNLHTPDEE
-156 NDDNQRR
+156 DNKQRR

-195 GIDREYEQL
+195 GIDHEYEQL

-254 LYHTVIGRGEI
+254 LYHTLIGRGEI

-307 KYNDSGETQLVP
+307 KYNDRGETQLVP
-319 LPTIQPGDHIRVLPT
+319 LPAIQPGDHIRVLPT
-334 HTIPVDGEITHGA
+334 HTIPVDGEITGGA
-347 SRIDEQMLTG
+347 SRIDENMLTG
-357 ESTPQYKTIGD
+357 ESTPQYKTSGD

-381 DIRVSQTG
+381 DIRVTQTG

-409 PQIDRNEA
+409 PQIDRNQA
-417 LAQHTVL
+417 LAQQTVL
-424 AVLIFAAAGYLL
+424 AVLILAAAGYLL
-436 WQFIDPARA
+436 WQWIEPARA

-490 RLNHIR
+490 RLTHIR

-506 TQGKYQLQQSDYY
+506 TQGKYQLRRSDYY
-519 GNPARLLAI
+519 GEPRRLLAI

-544 SQQPVATVSMD
+544 SQQPVANVAMD

-566 GDCDGSRWHIGSAA
+566 GDYDGSRWHIGSAA
-580 YMQENGVEG
+580 YMQENGVEI
-589 FPPSPCGGG
+589 PP
-598 DGGGVRPHT
+598 
-607 AAAETSTELPPPPVG
+607 AEQPPPPVG
-622 EGWGGVR
+622 ESWDGAYP
-629 SHTAD
+629 HTTDAD
-634 AESSTEQ
+634 TTTD
-641 PPLLQGAPADVGR
+641 ADWSL
-654 PFMADTKNVGHKCPT
+654 MADKNNVGHKYPT
-669 CEAHNPLP
+669 YEENNPLP

-683 RGGSVEKSRV
+683 WGGGVEKSRM
-693 ATTENNAEMPTATET
+693 ATTDNKAVPCD
-708 PANLPPPPVGE
+708 PKLPPP
-719 GGGGGSVRS
+719 R
-728 AISDAETSSG
+728 
-738 KTANPSPIA
+738 
-747 AATTTVTNHGAPQYP
+747 
-762 ADETAPGEPLVTPPH
+762 
-777 PSPTGGGS
+777 PSPTGGES
-785 AMAATL
+785 ALT
-791 RAAAESSTELP
+791 
-802 PPLQGA
+802 
-808 PAPAA
+808 
-813 GEGRG
+813 
-818 GGSARSAISDAET
+818 DA
-831 SSGKTANP
+831 N
-839 SPTAAPE
+839 
-846 TTNHVYLAEN
+846 TTHVYLAEN
-856 HELRAHYQ
+856 RELRAHYQ
-864 LGDPERANLA
+864 LGDPERDNLA
-874 ATLAQLKTRYHLAIA
+874 ATLARLQAHYHLAIA
-889 SGDRADNVARLA
+889 SGDRAENVARLA

-906 EDWHGGLDPAAKLA
+906 TDRRGSLDPAAKLA

-965 VLLRHGP
+965 VLLKNGP

-1021 SASSLLVIANA
+1021 STSSLLVIANA

-1038 APPPSA
+1038 LPPPA
-1044 E
+1044 TE

>member
-1 MSACYHCQQPIPPGI
+1 MNCYHCQQPVPAGI
-16 NITDDHGHHYCCHAC
+16 HITDDHGHAYCCHAC
-31 QAVAQ
+31 EAVAH
-36 IINAHHLDQYYQVR
+36 IISAHHLEQYYQVR

-67 AYDIPEI
+67 AYDLPEI
-74 AAQYTYKDGDEQEI
+74 AAQYTYKDGDDQEI

-103 ISRALQDAHGISHA
+103 ISHALQDAHGINHT

-123 GLAEIRW
+123 GRAEIRW

-143 SLGYTPNLHTPDK
+143 SLGYTPNLHTPDEE
-156 NDDNQRR
+156 DNKQRR

-195 GIDREYEQL
+195 GIDHEYEQL

-254 LYHTVIGRGEI
+254 LYHTLIGRGEI

-307 KYNDSGETQLVP
+307 KYNDRGETQLVP
-319 LPTIQPGDHIRVLPT
+319 LPAIQPGDHIRVLPT
-334 HTIPVDGEITHGA
+334 HTIPVDGEITGGA
-347 SRIDEQMLTG
+347 SRIDENMLTG
-357 ESTPQYKTIGD
+357 ESTPQYKTSGD

-381 DIRVSQTG
+381 DIRVTQTG

-409 PQIDRNEA
+409 PQIDRNQA
-417 LAQHTVL
+417 LAQQTVL
-424 AVLIFAAAGYLL
+424 AVLILAAAGYLL
-436 WQFIDPARA
+436 WQWIDPARA

-490 RLNHIR
+490 RLTHIR

-506 TQGKYQLQQSDYY
+506 TQGKYQLRRSDYY
-519 GNPARLLAI
+519 GEPQRLLAI

-544 SQQPVATVSMD
+544 SQQPVANVAMD

-566 GDCDGSRWHIGSAA
+566 GDYDGSRWHIGSAA
-580 YMQENGVEG
+580 YMQENGVEI
-589 FPPSPCGGG
+589 PP
-598 DGGGVRPHT
+598 
-607 AAAETSTELPPPPVG
+607 TEQPPPPVG

-634 AESSTEQ
+634 ADTTTDAGW
-641 PPLLQGAPADVGR
+641 PL
-654 PFMADTKNVGHKCPT
+654 MADKNNVGHKYPT
-669 CEAHNPLP
+669 YEENNPLP

-683 RGGSVEKSRV
+683 WGGGVEKSRM
-693 ATTENNAEMPTATET
+693 ATTDNKAVPCD
-708 PANLPPPPVGE
+708 PKLPPP
-719 GGGGGSVRS
+719 R
-728 AISDAETSSG
+728 
-738 KTANPSPIA
+738 
-747 AATTTVTNHGAPQYP
+747 
-762 ADETAPGEPLVTPPH
+762 

-785 AMAATL
+785 ALT
-791 RAAAESSTELP
+791 
-802 PPLQGA
+802 
-808 PAPAA
+808 
-813 GEGRG
+813 
-818 GGSARSAISDAET
+818 DA
-831 SSGKTANP
+831 N
-839 SPTAAPE
+839 
-846 TTNHVYLAEN
+846 TTHVYLAEN
-856 HELRAHYQ
+856 RELRAHYQ
-864 LGDPERANLA
+864 LGDPERDNLA
-874 ATLAQLKTRYHLAIA
+874 ATLARLQAHYHLAIA
-889 SGDRADNVARLA
+889 SGDRAENVARLA

-906 EDWHGGLDPAAKLA
+906 TDWHGGLDPAAKLA

-965 VLLRHGP
+965 VLLKNGP

-1021 SASSLLVIANA
+1021 STSSLLVIANA

-1038 APPPSA
+1038 PPPPA
-1044 E
+1044 TE

>member
-1 MSACYHCQQPIPPGI
+1 MNCYHCQQPVPAGI
-16 NITDDHGHHYCCHAC
+16 HITDDHGHAYCCHAC
-31 QAVAQ
+31 EAVAH
-36 IINAHHLDQYYQVR
+36 IISAHHLEQYYQVR

-67 AYDIPEI
+67 AYDLPEI
-74 AAQYTYKDGDEQEI
+74 AAQYTYKDGDDQEI

-103 ISRALQDAHGISHA
+103 ISHALQDAHGISHT

-123 GLAEIRW
+123 GRAEIRW

-143 SLGYTPNLHTPDK
+143 SLGYTPNLHTPDEE
-156 NDDNQRR
+156 DNKQRR

-195 GIDREYEQL
+195 GIDHEYEQL

-254 LYHTVIGRGEI
+254 LYHTLIGRGEI

-307 KYNDSGETQLVP
+307 KYSDRGETQLVP
-319 LPTIQPGDHIRVLPT
+319 LPAIQPGDHIRVLPT
-334 HTIPVDGEITHGA
+334 HTIPVDGEITGGA
-347 SRIDEQMLTG
+347 SRIDENMLTG
-357 ESTPQYKTIGD
+357 ESTPQYKTSGD

-381 DIRVSQTG
+381 DIRVTQTG

-409 PQIDRNEA
+409 PQIDRNQA
-417 LAQHTVL
+417 LAQQTVL
-424 AVLIFAAAGYLL
+424 AVLILAAAGYLL
-436 WQFIDPARA
+436 WQWIEPARA

-490 RLNHIR
+490 RLTHIR

-506 TQGKYQLQQSDYY
+506 TQGKYQLHRSDYY
-519 GNPARLLAI
+519 GEPQRLLAI

-544 SQQPVATVSMD
+544 SQQPVAGVTMD

-566 GDCDGSRWHIGSAA
+566 GDYDGSRWHIGSAA
-580 YMQENGVEG
+580 YMQENGVEI
-589 FPPSPCGGG
+589 PP
-598 DGGGVRPHT
+598 
-607 AAAETSTELPPPPVG
+607 TEQPPPPVG

-634 AESSTEQ
+634 ANTTTDAGW
-641 PPLLQGAPADVGR
+641 PL
-654 PFMADTKNVGHKCPT
+654 MADKNNVGHKYPT
-669 CEAHNPLP
+669 YEENNPLP

-683 RGGSVEKSRV
+683 WGGGVEKSR
-693 ATTENNAEMPTATET
+693 M
-708 PANLPPPPVGE
+708 
-719 GGGGGSVRS
+719 
-728 AISDAETSSG
+728 AITDNKAVPCDP
-738 KTANPSPIA
+738 K
-747 AATTTVTNHGAPQYP
+747 
-762 ADETAPGEPLVTPPH
+762 LTPPR

-785 AMAATL
+785 ALT
-791 RAAAESSTELP
+791 
-802 PPLQGA
+802 
-808 PAPAA
+808 
-813 GEGRG
+813 
-818 GGSARSAISDAET
+818 DA
-831 SSGKTANP
+831 N
-839 SPTAAPE
+839 
-846 TTNHVYLAEN
+846 TTHVYLAEN
-856 HELRAHYQ
+856 RELRAHYQ
-864 LGDPERANLA
+864 LGDPERDNLA
-874 ATLAQLKTRYHLAIA
+874 ATLARLQAHYHLAIA
-889 SGDRADNVARLA
+889 SGDRAENVARLA

-906 EDWHGGLDPAAKLA
+906 TDRHGGLDPAAKLA

-965 VLLRHGP
+965 VLLKNGP

-1021 SASSLLVIANA
+1021 STSSLLVIANA

-1038 APPPSA
+1038 LPPPAA

>member
-1 MSACYHCQQPIPPGI
+1 MNCYHCQQPVPAGI
-16 NITDDHGHHYCCHAC
+16 HITDDHGHAYCCHAC
-31 QAVAQ
+31 EAVAH
-36 IINAHHLDQYYQVR
+36 IISAHHLEQYYQVR

-67 AYDIPEI
+67 AYDLPEI
-74 AAQYTYKDGDEQEI
+74 AAQYTYKAGDDQEI

-103 ISRALQDAHGISHA
+103 ISHALQDAHGINHT

-123 GLAEIRW
+123 GRAEIRW

-143 SLGYTPNLHTPDK
+143 SLGYTPNLHTPDAE
-156 NDDNQRR
+156 DNKQRR

-226 NAWLGLRHRQ
+226 NAWIGLRHRH

-254 LYHTVIGRGEI
+254 LYHTLIGRGEI

-307 KYNDSGETQLVP
+307 KYNDRGEAQLVP

-334 HTIPVDGEITHGA
+334 HTIPVDGEFTGGA
-347 SRIDEQMLTG
+347 SRIDENMLTG
-357 ESTPQYKTIGD
+357 ESTPQYKTSGD

-381 DIRVSQTG
+381 DIRVTQTG

-398 RISARAEQHRS
+398 RISARTEQHRS
-409 PQIDRNEA
+409 PQIDRNQA
-417 LAQHTVL
+417 LAQQTVL
-424 AVLIFAAAGYLL
+424 AVLILAAAGYLL
-436 WQFIDPARA
+436 WQWIDPARA

-490 RLNHIR
+490 RLTHIR

-506 TQGKYQLQQSDYY
+506 TQGKYQLRRSDYY
-519 GNPARLLAI
+519 GEPQRLLAI

-544 SQQPVATVSMD
+544 SQQPVANVAMD

-566 GDCDGSRWHIGSAA
+566 GDYDGSRWHIGSAA
-580 YMQENGVEG
+580 YMQENGVAI
-589 FPPSPCGGG
+589 P
-598 DGGGVRPHT
+598 
-607 AAAETSTELPPPPVG
+607 L
-622 EGWGGVR
+622 
-629 SHTAD
+629 AD
-634 AESSTEQ
+634 
-641 PPLLQGAPADVGR
+641 
-654 PFMADTKNVGHKCPT
+654 
-669 CEAHNPLP
+669 
-677 CEAGEG
+677 
-683 RGGSVEKSRV
+683 
-693 ATTENNAEMPTATET
+693 
-708 PANLPPPPVGE
+708 
-719 GGGGGSVRS
+719 
-728 AISDAETSSG
+728 
-738 KTANPSPIA
+738 
-747 AATTTVTNHGAPQYP
+747 
-762 ADETAPGEPLVTPPH
+762 
-777 PSPTGGGS
+777 
-785 AMAATL
+785 
-791 RAAAESSTELP
+791 LP
-802 PPLQGA
+802 PPLQDA
-808 PAPAA
+808 LASAA

-818 GGSARSAISDAET
+818 GGKPDRLTAAASTAIPNNEIEQPAAAET
-831 SSGKTANP
+831 PAT
-839 SPTAAPE
+839 PE
-846 TTNHVYLAEN
+846 NTTHVYLAEN
-856 HELRAHYQ
+856 RELRAHYQ
-864 LGDPERANLA
+864 LGDPERDNLA
-874 ATLAQLKTRYHLAIA
+874 ATLARLQAHYHLAIA
-889 SGDRADNVARLA
+889 SGDRAENVARLA

-906 EDWHGGLDPAAKLA
+906 TDWHGGLDPAAKLA

-965 VLLRHGP
+965 VLLKNGP

-1021 SASSLLVIANA
+1021 STSSLLVIANA

-1038 APPPSA
+1038 PPPPAA

>member
-1 MSACYHCQQPIPPGI
+1 MNCYHCQQPVPAGI
-16 NITDDHGHHYCCHAC
+16 HITDDHGHAYCCHAC
-31 QAVAQ
+31 EAVAH
-36 IINAHHLDQYYQVR
+36 IISAHHLEQYYQVR

-67 AYDIPEI
+67 AYDLPEI
-74 AAQYTYKDGDEQEI
+74 AAQYTYKDGDDQEI

-103 ISRALQDAHGISHA
+103 ISHALQDAHGINHT

-123 GLAEIRW
+123 GRAEIRW

-143 SLGYTPNLHTPDK
+143 SLGYTPNLHTPDEE
-156 NDDNQRR
+156 DNKQRR

-195 GIDREYEQL
+195 GIDHEYEQL
-204 LRWISLLCSAPVML
+204 LRWISLICSAPVML
-218 YAGYPYLK
+218 YSGYPYLK

-254 LYHTVIGRGEI
+254 LYHTLIGRGEI

-307 KYNDSGETQLVP
+307 KYNDRGETQLVP
-319 LPTIQPGDHIRVLPT
+319 LPAIQPGDHIRVLPT

-347 SRIDEQMLTG
+347 SRIDENMLTG
-357 ESTPQYKTIGD
+357 ESTPQYKTSGD

-381 DIRVSQTG
+381 DIRVTQTG

-409 PQIDRNEA
+409 PQIDRNQA
-417 LAQHTVL
+417 LAQQTVL
-424 AVLIFAAAGYLL
+424 AVLILAAAGYLL
-436 WQFIDPARA
+436 WQWIEPTRA

-490 RLNHIR
+490 RLTHIR

-506 TQGKYQLQQSDYY
+506 TQGKYQLRRSDYY
-519 GNPARLLAI
+519 GEPRRLLAI

-544 SQQPVATVSMD
+544 SQQPVANVAMD

-566 GDCDGSRWHIGSAA
+566 GDYNGSRWHIGSAA
-580 YMQENGVEG
+580 YMQENGVEE
-589 FPPSPCGGG
+589 FLPSPCGGE
-598 DGGGVRPHT
+598 DGGGVRFQTPDTETT
-607 AAAETSTELPPPPVG
+607 AVLPSELLPSPVG
-622 EGWGGVR
+622 EGWGGV
-629 SHTAD
+629 SPHTA
-634 AESSTEQ
+634 AVESSSKI
-641 PPLLQGAPADVGR
+641 PPPSQDASAS
-654 PFMADTKNVGHKCPT
+654 A
-669 CEAHNPLP
+669 
-677 CEAGEG
+677 AGEG
-683 RGGSVEKSRV
+683 WGRGKPDRLITAAS
-693 ATTENNAEMPTATET
+693 TTITNNEDKQPTKQ
-708 PANLPPPPVGE
+708 PPPPVGE
-719 GGGGGSVRS
+719 GRGGVSPH
-728 AISDAETSSG
+728 
-738 KTANPSPIA
+738 TAA
-747 AATTTVTNHGAPQYP
+747 V
-762 ADETAPGEPLVTPPH
+762 
-777 PSPTGGGS
+777 
-785 AMAATL
+785 
-791 RAAAESSTELP
+791 ESSSKMP

-808 PAPAA
+808 PAPVA
-813 GEGRG
+813 GEGWG
-818 GGSARSAISDAET
+818 GGKPDRLI
-831 SSGKTANP
+831 
-839 SPTAAPE
+839 TAAS
-846 TTNHVYLAEN
+846 TTITNNEDKQPTKQLPPPVGEGRVGSSEKQTTDANTTHVYLAEN
-856 HELRAHYQ
+856 RELRAHYQ
-864 LGDPERANLA
+864 LGDPERDNLA
-874 ATLAQLKTRYHLAIA
+874 ATLARLQAHYHLAIA
-889 SGDRADNVARLA
+889 SGDRVENVARLA

-906 EDWHGGLDPAAKLA
+906 TDRHGGLDPAAKLA
-920 LLEANDPE
+920 LLEANDSE

-965 VLLRHGP
+965 VLLKNGP

-1021 SASSLLVIANA
+1021 STSSLLVIANA

-1038 APPPSA
+1038 PPPPAA

>member
-1 MSACYHCQQPIPPGI
+1 MNCYHCQQPVPAGI
-16 NITDDHGHHYCCHAC
+16 HITDDHGHAYCCHAC
-31 QAVAQ
+31 EAVAH
-36 IINAHHLDQYYQVR
+36 IISAHHLEQYYQVR

-67 AYDIPEI
+67 AYDLPEI
-74 AAQYTYKDGDEQEI
+74 AAQYTYKDGDDQEI

-103 ISRALQDAHGISHA
+103 ISHALQDAHGISHT

-123 GLAEIRW
+123 GRAEIRW

-143 SLGYTPNLHTPDK
+143 SLGYTPNLHTPDEEDYK
-156 NDDNQRR
+156 QRR

-195 GIDREYEQL
+195 GIDHEYEQL

-254 LYHTVIGRGEI
+254 RYHTLIGRGEI

-307 KYNDSGETQLVP
+307 KYNDRGETQLVP
-319 LPTIQPGDHIRVLPT
+319 LPAIQPGDHIRVLPT
-334 HTIPVDGEITHGA
+334 HTIPVDGEITGGA
-347 SRIDEQMLTG
+347 SRIDENMLTG
-357 ESTPQYKTIGD
+357 ESTPQYKTSGD

-381 DIRVSQTG
+381 DIRVTQTG

-409 PQIDRNEA
+409 PQIDRNQA
-417 LAQHTVL
+417 LAQQTVL
-424 AVLIFAAAGYLL
+424 AVLILAAAGYLL
-436 WQFIDPARA
+436 WQWIEPARA

-490 RLNHIR
+490 RLTHIR

-506 TQGKYQLQQSDYY
+506 TQGKYQLRRSDYY
-519 GNPARLLAI
+519 GEPRRLLAI

-544 SQQPVATVSMD
+544 SQQPVANVAMD

-566 GDCDGSRWHIGSAA
+566 GDYDGSRWYIGSAA
-580 YMQENGVEG
+580 YMQENGVEI
-589 FPPSPCGGG
+589 PPA
-598 DGGGVRPHT
+598 D
-607 AAAETSTELPPPPVG
+607 LPPPPVG
-622 EGWGGVR
+622 EGRGGVYP
-629 SHTAD
+629 HTTD
-634 AESSTEQ
+634 AGW
-641 PPLLQGAPADVGR
+641 PL
-654 PFMADTKNVGHKCPT
+654 MADKNNVGHKYPT
-669 CEAHNPLP
+669 YEENTPLP

-683 RGGSVEKSRV
+683 WGGGVEKSR
-693 ATTENNAEMPTATET
+693 M
-708 PANLPPPPVGE
+708 
-719 GGGGGSVRS
+719 
-728 AISDAETSSG
+728 AITDNKAVPCDP
-738 KTANPSPIA
+738 K
-747 AATTTVTNHGAPQYP
+747 
-762 ADETAPGEPLVTPPH
+762 LTPPR
-777 PSPTGGGS
+777 PSLTGGGS
-785 AMAATL
+785 APT
-791 RAAAESSTELP
+791 
-802 PPLQGA
+802 
-808 PAPAA
+808 
-813 GEGRG
+813 
-818 GGSARSAISDAET
+818 DA
-831 SSGKTANP
+831 N
-839 SPTAAPE
+839 
-846 TTNHVYLAEN
+846 TTHVYLAEN
-856 HELRAHYQ
+856 CELRAHYQ
-864 LGDPERANLA
+864 LGDPERDNLA
-874 ATLAQLKTRYHLAIA
+874 ATLARLQAHYHLAIA
-889 SGDRADNVARLA
+889 SGDRAENVARLA

-906 EDWHGGLDPAAKLA
+906 TDWHGGLDPAAKLA

-965 VLLRHGP
+965 VLLKNGP

-1021 SASSLLVIANA
+1021 STSSLLVIANA

-1038 APPPSA
+1038 PPPPA
-1044 E
+1044 TE